1 MTIYNIQ
8 QVQDFLNTID
18 KTEIITSKKKIYYN
32 MPISFDIETS
42 SFYEDKNGVIYT
54 NDDYKKLKNK
64 VIAEKKAIMYIWQFA
79 IYDNVI
85 IGRTWNDFIYL
96 CKKLYD
102 YLDLEKRYLIV
113 YVHNLS
119 YEFQFICRWFEWLDI
134 FADSERKPIKAT
146 TNTHFIFK
154 CSYRLSG
161 YSLEVLANNL
171 KSHNIKKM
179 VGDLDYNLIRNS
191 KTPITKEELH
201 YCVNDVL
208 IVTAYID
215 EQIDEFDGNIE
226 NIPLTQ
232 TGKVRRYVRKQCFQ
246 NKEYRY
252 FIKKLTIEKPEY
264 MLLKNAFAGGFTH
277 CNAMYTNTI
286 CKNVTSYDFTS
297 SYPTVL
303 IAEKYPMSKGMQ
315 IECKSLE
322 QLETLIKNY
331 CVLVDLRFDN
341 IKSSFLYDNIISM
354 SKCRNL
360 KNPLVNN
367 GRIVQ
372 ADTLTITCTDIDF
385 LNIKDFYKWDNLKIG
400 LCYIYKKDY
409 LPKEFI
415 KTILHL
421 YKSKTELKG
430 VDGKEVEYLH
440 SKELL
445 NSLYGMCVTS
455 IVHDKYN
462 FDGKEWTSEV
472 GSLEEELKKYN
483 TDKNRFLFYQ
493 WGVWCTAY
501 ARNNLYTGIKECK
514 DDYIYSDT
522 DSIKIFNADKHKI
535 YFEKYNKWIVQKL
548 EKCLNYHKIPIDY
561 ISPKTIKGVSKTLG
575 IWDFDGFYTDFK
587 TLGAKRYIFRKDN
600 KLSITVC
607 GLSKKSGKEFI
618 ENQEKPFLFFNDG
631 MFVDCD
637 HTGKMTHT
645 YIDKEI
651 ENTVTDYLG
660 NTAYYHEKSFIHLE
674 KTDYLLSLT
683 KMYIDYYSGLQKLY
697 K

>member
-1 MTIYNIQ
+1 MIYELKDLTQ
-8 QVQDFLNTID
+8 FLSQINTKDVI
-18 KTEIITSKKKIYYN
+18 KSKDKIYYN
-32 MPISFDIETS
+32 LAMSFDIETS

-54 NDDYKKLKNK
+54 NDDYRKLKNTVK
-64 VIAEKKAIMYIWQFA
+64 AEKKAIMYIWQFA
-79 IYDNVI
+79 IEENVI
-85 IGRTWNDFIYL
+85 IGRTWNDFLYF

-102 YLDLEKRYLIV
+102 YLNLKERYIVV

-119 YEFQFICRWFEWLDI
+119 YEFQFICKWFNWVDI
-134 FADSERKPIKAT
+134 FADSERKPIKAMT
-146 TNTHFIFK
+146 DSHFIFK

-191 KTPITKEELH
+191 KTPISKEELK
-201 YCVNDVL
+201 YCENDVL
-208 IVTAYID
+208 IVTSYID
-215 EQIDEFDGNIE
+215 EQINEFGNIE
-226 NIPLTQ
+226 KIPLTQ

-246 NKEYRY
+246 NKEYQY
-252 FIKKLTIEKPEY
+252 FIKELTIEKPEY
-264 MLLKNAFAGGFTH
+264 MLLKNAFMGGFTH
-277 CNAMYTNTI
+277 CNAMYTNKI
-286 CKNVTSYDFTS
+286 CQNVTSYDFTS

-303 IAEKYPMSKGMQ
+303 ISEKYPMSKGKEVY
-315 IECKSLE
+315 ITT
-322 QLETLIKNY
+322 ETELLNLIKNY
-331 CVLVDLRFDN
+331 CVLVDLQFTN
-341 IKSSFLYDNIISM
+341 IKTSFMYEQIISY
-354 SKCRNL
+354 SKCRNV
-360 KNPLVNN
+360 KNPLINN

-372 ADTLTITCTDIDF
+372 ADTLTISCTDVDF
-385 LNIKDFYKWDNLKIG
+385 LNIRDFYKWDSMKIG

-455 IVHDKYN
+455 IVHDTVN
-462 FDGKEWTSEV
+462 FNGAEWTTEN
-472 GSLEEELKKYN
+472 GNLEEELKNYN
-483 TDKNRFLFYQ
+483 TDKNRFLFYH

-501 ARNNLYTGIKECK
+501 ARNNLYTGIRECK

-522 DSIKIFNADKHKI
+522 DSIKIFNADKHKN
-535 YFEKYNKWIVQKL
+535 YFEKYNEWIVQKL
-548 EKCLNYHKIPIDY
+548 EKCLKYHNIPLDY
-561 ISPKTIKGVSKTLG
+561 ISPKTIKGDIKTLG

-587 TLGAKRYIFRKDN
+587 TLGAKRYIYRKDD
-600 KLSITVC
+600 KISITVC

-618 ENQEKPFLFFNDG
+618 ENQQKPFLFFNDG
-631 MFVDCD
+631 MFVDCE

-645 YIDKEI
+645 YIDREI
-651 ENTVTDYLG
+651 ENVITDYLG
-660 NTAYYHEKSFIHLE
+660 NQAYYHEKSFIHLE
-674 KTDYLLSLT
+674 KTDYLLSLSD
-683 KMYIDYYSGLQKLY
+683 MYIKYFMGVQKLI

>member
-1 MTIYNIQ
+1 MIYELKDLTPFLSTI
-8 QVQDFLNTID
+8 NTKD
-18 KTEIITSKKKIYYN
+18 IIKSKDKIYYN
-32 MPISFDIETS
+32 LAMSFDIETS

-54 NDDYKKLKNK
+54 NDDYRKLKNTVK
-64 VIAEKKAIMYIWQFA
+64 ADKKAIMYIWQFA
-79 IYDNVI
+79 IEDNVI
-85 IGRTWNDFIYL
+85 IGRTWNDFLYF

-102 YLDLEKRYLIV
+102 FLNLKERYIVV

-119 YEFQFICRWFEWLDI
+119 YEFQFICKWFNWVDI
-134 FADSERKPIKAT
+134 FADSERKPIKAMT
-146 TNTHFIFK
+146 DSHFIFK

-191 KTPITKEELH
+191 KTPISKEELK
-201 YCVNDVL
+201 YCENDVL
-208 IVTAYID
+208 IVTSYID
-215 EQIDEFDGNIE
+215 EQINEFGNIE
-226 NIPLTQ
+226 KIPLTQ

-252 FIKKLTIEKPEY
+252 FIKELTIEKPEY
-264 MLLKNAFAGGFTH
+264 MLLKNAFMGGFTH
-277 CNAMYTNTI
+277 CNAMYTNKI
-286 CKNVTSYDFTS
+286 CQNVTSYDFTS

-303 IAEKYPMSKGMQ
+303 ISEKYPMSKGKEVY
-315 IECKSLE
+315 ITT
-322 QLETLIKNY
+322 ETELLNLIKNY
-331 CVLVDLRFDN
+331 CVLVDLQFTN
-341 IKSSFLYDNIISM
+341 IKTSFMYEQIISY
-354 SKCRNL
+354 SKCRNV
-360 KNPLVNN
+360 KNPLINN

-372 ADTLTITCTDIDF
+372 ADTLTISCTDIDF
-385 LNIKDFYKWDNLKIG
+385 LNIKDFYKWDNMKIG

-455 IVHDKYN
+455 IVHDTVN
-462 FDGKEWTSEV
+462 FNGAEWTTEN
-472 GSLEEELKKYN
+472 GNLDEELKNYN

-522 DSIKIFNADKHKI
+522 DSIKIFNADKHQK
-535 YFEKYNKWIVQKL
+535 YFEEYNKWIVQKL
-548 EKCLNYHKIPIDY
+548 EKCLNYHKIPLDY
-561 ISPKTIKGVSKTLG
+561 ISPKTIKGESKTLG

-587 TLGAKRYIFRKDN
+587 TLGAKRYIYRKDN

-618 ENQEKPFLFFNDG
+618 ENQQKPFLFFNDG
-631 MFVDCD
+631 MFVDCE

-645 YIDKEI
+645 YIDREI
-651 ENTVTDYLG
+651 ENIITDYLG
-660 NTAYYHEKSFIHLE
+660 NQAYYHEKSFIHLE
-674 KTDYLLSLT
+674 KTDYLLSLSD
-683 KMYIDYYSGLQKLY
+683 MYIKYFMGVQKLI

>member
-1 MTIYNIQ
+1 MIYELKDLTQFLSTI
-8 QVQDFLNTID
+8 NTKD
-18 KTEIITSKKKIYYN
+18 IIKSKDKIYYN
-32 MPISFDIETS
+32 LAMSFDIETS

-54 NDDYKKLKNK
+54 NDDYRKLKNTVK
-64 VIAEKKAIMYIWQFA
+64 AEKKAIMYIWQFA
-79 IYDNVI
+79 IEENVI
-85 IGRTWNDFIYL
+85 IGRTWNDFLYF

-102 YLDLEKRYLIV
+102 FLNLKERYIVV

-119 YEFQFICRWFEWLDI
+119 YEFQFICKWFNWIDI

-146 TNTHFIFK
+146 TDTHFIFK

-191 KTPITKEELH
+191 KTPISKEELK
-201 YCVNDVL
+201 YCENDVL
-208 IVTAYID
+208 IVTSYID
-215 EQIDEFDGNIE
+215 EQINEFGNIE
-226 NIPLTQ
+226 KIPLTQ

-246 NKEYRY
+246 NKEYQY
-252 FIKKLTIEKPEY
+252 FIKELTIEKPEY
-264 MLLKNAFAGGFTH
+264 MLLKNAFMGGFTH
-277 CNAMYTNTI
+277 CNAMYTNKI
-286 CKNVTSYDFTS
+286 CQNVTSYDFTS

-303 IAEKYPMSKGMQ
+303 ISEKYPMSKGKEVY
-315 IECKSLE
+315 ITT
-322 QLETLIKNY
+322 ETELLNLIKNY
-331 CVLVDLRFDN
+331 CVLVDLQFTN
-341 IKSSFLYDNIISM
+341 IKTSFMYEQIISS
-354 SKCRNL
+354 SKCRNV
-360 KNPLVNN
+360 KNPLINN

-372 ADTLTITCTDIDF
+372 ADTLIITCTDIDF
-385 LNIKDFYKWDNLKIG
+385 LNIRDFYKWDSMKIG

-455 IVHDKYN
+455 IVHDTVN
-462 FDGKEWTSEV
+462 FNGAEWTTEN
-472 GSLEEELKKYN
+472 GNLEEELKNYN
-483 TDKNRFLFYQ
+483 TDKNRFLFYH

-501 ARNNLYTGIKECK
+501 ARNNLYTGIKECR

-522 DSIKIFNADKHKI
+522 DSIKIFNADKHKN
-535 YFEKYNKWIVQKL
+535 YFEKYNEWIVQKL
-548 EKCLNYHKIPIDY
+548 EKCLKYHNIPLDY
-561 ISPKTIKGVSKTLG
+561 ISPKTIKGETKTLG

-587 TLGAKRYIFRKDN
+587 TLGAKRYIYRKDN
-600 KLSITVC
+600 KISITVC

-618 ENQEKPFLFFNDG
+618 ENQQKPFLFFNDG
-631 MFVDCD
+631 MFVDCE

-645 YIDKEI
+645 YIDREI
-651 ENTVTDYLG
+651 ENIITDYLG

-674 KTDYLLSLT
+674 KTDYLLSLSD
-683 KMYIDYYSGLQKLY
+683 MYIKYFMGVQKLI

>member
-1 MTIYNIQ
+1 MIYELKDLTQ
-8 QVQDFLNTID
+8 FLSQINTKDVI
-18 KTEIITSKKKIYYN
+18 KSKDKIYYN
-32 MPISFDIETS
+32 LAMSFDIETS

-54 NDDYKKLKNK
+54 NDDYRKLKNTVK
-64 VIAEKKAIMYIWQFA
+64 ADKKAIMYIWQFA
-79 IYDNVI
+79 IEENVI
-85 IGRTWNDFIYL
+85 IGRTWNDFLYF

-102 YLDLEKRYLIV
+102 FLNLKERYIIV

-119 YEFQFICRWFEWLDI
+119 YEFQFICKWFNWIDI

-146 TNTHFIFK
+146 TDTHFIFK

-191 KTPITKEELH
+191 KTPISKEELK
-201 YCVNDVL
+201 YCENDVL
-208 IVTAYID
+208 IVTSYID
-215 EQIDEFDGNIE
+215 EQINEFGNIE
-226 NIPLTQ
+226 KIPLTQ

-246 NKEYRY
+246 NKEYQY
-252 FIKKLTIEKPEY
+252 FIKELTIEKPEY
-264 MLLKNAFAGGFTH
+264 MLLKNAFMGGFTH
-277 CNAMYTNTI
+277 CNAMYTNKI

-303 IAEKYPMSKGMQ
+303 ISEKYPMSKGKEVY
-315 IECKSLE
+315 ITT
-322 QLETLIKNY
+322 ETELLNLIKNY
-331 CVLVDLRFDN
+331 CVLVDLQFSN
-341 IKSSFLYDNIISM
+341 IQSSFMYEQIISY
-354 SKCRNL
+354 SKCRNV
-360 KNPLVNN
+360 KNPLINN

-372 ADTLTITCTDIDF
+372 ADTLTISCTDIDF
-385 LNIKDFYKWDNLKIG
+385 LNIKDLYKWDNMKIG
-400 LCYIYKKDY
+400 LCYIYTKDY

-455 IVHDKYN
+455 IVHDTVN
-462 FDGKEWTSEV
+462 FNGSEWTTEN
-472 GSLEEELKKYN
+472 GNLDEELKNYN
-483 TDKNRFLFYQ
+483 TDKNRFLFYH

-522 DSIKIFNADKHKI
+522 DSIKIFNADKHKN

-548 EKCLNYHKIPIDY
+548 EKCLKYHNIPLDY
-561 ISPKTIKGVSKTLG
+561 ISPKTIKGDIKTLG

-587 TLGAKRYIFRKDN
+587 TLGAKRYIYRKDD
-600 KLSITVC
+600 KISITVC

-618 ENQEKPFLFFNDG
+618 ENQQKPFLFFNDG
-631 MFVDCD
+631 MFVDCE

-645 YIDKEI
+645 YIDREI
-651 ENTVTDYLG
+651 ENIITDYLG
-660 NTAYYHEKSFIHLE
+660 NQAYYHEKSFIHLE
-674 KTDYLLSLT
+674 KTDYLLSLSD
-683 KMYIDYYSGLQKLY
+683 MYIKYFMGVQKLI

>member
-1 MTIYNIQ
+1 MIFELKDLTQFLSTI
-8 QVQDFLNTID
+8 NTKDVI
-18 KTEIITSKKKIYYN
+18 KSKDKIYYN
-32 MPISFDIETS
+32 LAMSFDIETS

-54 NDDYKKLKNK
+54 NDDYRKLKHNVK
-64 VIAEKKAIMYIWQFA
+64 ADKKAIMYIWQFA
-79 IYDNVI
+79 IEDNVI
-85 IGRTWNDFIYL
+85 IGRTWNDFLYF

-102 YLDLEKRYLIV
+102 YLNLKERYIVV

-119 YEFQFICRWFEWLDI
+119 YEFQFICKWFNWVDI
-134 FADSERKPIKAT
+134 FADSERKPIKAMT
-146 TNTHFIFK
+146 DTHFIFK
-154 CSYRLSG
+154 CSFRLSG

-191 KTPITKEELH
+191 KTPITKEELK
-201 YCVNDVL
+201 YCENDVL
-208 IVTAYID
+208 IVTSYID
-215 EQIDEFDGNIE
+215 EQINEFGNIE
-226 NIPLTQ
+226 KIPLTQ

-246 NKEYRY
+246 NKEYQY
-252 FIKKLTIEKPEY
+252 FIKELTIEKPEY
-264 MLLKNAFAGGFTH
+264 MLLKNAFMGGFTH
-277 CNAMYTNTI
+277 CNAMYTNKI

-303 IAEKYPMSKGMQ
+303 ISEKYPMSKGKEVY
-315 IECKSLE
+315 INNESEL
-322 QLETLIKNY
+322 LNLIKNY
-331 CVLVDLRFDN
+331 CVLVDLQFTN
-341 IKSSFLYDNIISM
+341 IKTSFMYEQIISY
-354 SKCRNL
+354 SKCRNV
-360 KNPLVNN
+360 KNPLINN

-385 LNIKDFYKWDNLKIG
+385 LNIKDFYKWDNIKIG

-455 IVHDKYN
+455 IVHDTVSFN
-462 FDGKEWTSEV
+462 GNEWTTEN
-472 GSLEEELKKYN
+472 GNLDEELKNYN

-501 ARNNLYTGIKECK
+501 ARNNLYTGIKECR

-535 YFEKYNKWIVQKL
+535 YFEEYNKWIVQKL
-548 EKCLNYHKIPIDY
+548 EKCLKYHNIPIDY
-561 ISPKTIKGVSKTLG
+561 ISPKTIKGESKTLG

-587 TLGAKRYIFRKDN
+587 TLGAKRYIFRKDD
-600 KLSITVC
+600 KLNITVC

-618 ENQEKPFLFFNDG
+618 ENQQKPFLFFNDG
-631 MFVDCD
+631 MYVDCE

-645 YIDKEI
+645 YIDREI
-651 ENTVTDYLG
+651 ENVITDYLG
-660 NTAYYHEKSFIHLE
+660 NQAYYHEKSFIHLE
-674 KTDYLLSLT
+674 KTDYLLSLSD
-683 KMYIDYYSGLQKLY
+683 MYIKYFMGVQKLL

>member
-1 MTIYNIQ
+1 MIYELKDLTQ
-8 QVQDFLNTID
+8 FLSQINTKDVI
-18 KTEIITSKKKIYYN
+18 KSKDKIYYN
-32 MPISFDIETS
+32 LAMSFDIETS

-54 NDDYKKLKNK
+54 NDDYRKLKNTVK
-64 VIAEKKAIMYIWQFA
+64 ADKKAIMYIWQFA
-79 IYDNVI
+79 IEENVI
-85 IGRTWNDFIYL
+85 IGRTWNDFLYF

-102 YLDLEKRYLIV
+102 YLNLKERYIVV

-119 YEFQFICRWFEWLDI
+119 YEFQFICRWFNWIDI

-191 KTPITKEELH
+191 KTPISKEELK
-201 YCVNDVL
+201 YCENDVL
-208 IVTAYID
+208 IVTSYID
-215 EQIDEFDGNIE
+215 EQINEFGNIE
-226 NIPLTQ
+226 KIPLTQ

-246 NKEYRY
+246 NKNYQY
-252 FIKKLTIEKPEY
+252 FIKELTIEKPEY
-264 MLLKNAFAGGFTH
+264 LMLKNAFMGGFTH
-277 CNAMYTNTI
+277 CNAMYTNKI
-286 CKNVTSYDFTS
+286 CHNVTSYDFTS

-303 IAEKYPMSKGMQ
+303 ISEKYPMSKGKEVY
-315 IECKSLE
+315 ITT
-322 QLETLIKNY
+322 ETELLNLIKNY
-331 CVLVDLRFDN
+331 CVLVDLQFTN
-341 IKSSFLYDNIISM
+341 IKTSFMYEQIISY
-354 SKCRNL
+354 SKCRNV
-360 KNPLVNN
+360 KNPLINN

-372 ADTLTITCTDIDF
+372 AETLTISCTDIDF
-385 LNIKDFYKWDNLKIG
+385 LNIRDFYTWDSMKIG
-400 LCYIYKKDY
+400 LCYIYEKNY

-455 IVHDKYN
+455 IVHDTVSFN
-462 FDGKEWTSEV
+462 GAEWTTEN
-472 GSLEEELKKYN
+472 GNLDEELKNYN
-483 TDKNRFLFYQ
+483 TDKNRFLFYH

-522 DSIKIFNADKHKI
+522 DSIKIFNADKHKN
-535 YFEKYNKWIVQKL
+535 YFEKYNEWIVQKL
-548 EKCLNYHKIPIDY
+548 EKCLKYHNIPLDY
-561 ISPKTIKGVSKTLG
+561 ISPKTIKGETKTLG

-587 TLGAKRYIFRKDN
+587 TLGAKRYIYRKDN

-631 MFVDCD
+631 MFVDCE

-645 YIDKEI
+645 YIDREI
-651 ENTVTDYLG
+651 ENIITDYLG
-660 NTAYYHEKSFIHLE
+660 NQAYYHEKSFIHLE
-674 KTDYLLSLT
+674 KTDYLLSLSD
-683 KMYIDYYSGLQKLY
+683 MYIKYFMGVQKLI

>member
-1 MTIYNIQ
+1 MIYELKDLTRFLSTIN
-8 QVQDFLNTID
+8 
-18 KTEIITSKKKIYYN
+18 SKDVIKSKDKIYYN
-32 MPISFDIETS
+32 LAMSFDIETS
-42 SFYEDKNGVIYT
+42 SFYEDKNGVIYN
-54 NDDYKKLKNK
+54 NDDYRKLKNTVK
-64 VIAEKKAIMYIWQFA
+64 ADKKAIMYIWQFA
-79 IYDNVI
+79 IEENVI
-85 IGRTWNDFIYL
+85 IGRTWNDFLYF

-102 YLDLEKRYLIV
+102 YLNLKERYIVV

-119 YEFQFICRWFEWLDI
+119 YEFQFICKWFNWVDI

-146 TNTHFIFK
+146 TDSHFIFK

-191 KTPITKEELH
+191 KTPISKEELK
-201 YCVNDVL
+201 YCENDVL
-208 IVTAYID
+208 IVTSYID
-215 EQIDEFDGNIE
+215 EQINEFGNIE
-226 NIPLTQ
+226 KIPLTQ

-246 NKEYRY
+246 NKEYQY
-252 FIKKLTIEKPEY
+252 FIKELTIEKPEY
-264 MLLKNAFAGGFTH
+264 MLLKNAFMGGFTH
-277 CNAMYTNTI
+277 CNAMYTNKI

-303 IAEKYPMSKGMQ
+303 ISEKYPMSKGKEVY
-315 IECKSLE
+315 ITT
-322 QLETLIKNY
+322 ETELLNLIKNY
-331 CVLVDLRFDN
+331 CVLVDLQFSN
-341 IKSSFLYDNIISM
+341 IQSNFMYEQIISY
-354 SKCRNL
+354 SKCRNV
-360 KNPLVNN
+360 KNPLINN

-372 ADTLTITCTDIDF
+372 AETLTITCTDIDF

-455 IVHDKYN
+455 IVHDSVSFN
-462 FDGKEWTSEV
+462 GFEWTTEN
-472 GSLEEELKKYN
+472 GNLDEELKNYN
-483 TDKNRFLFYQ
+483 TDKNRFLFYH
-493 WGVWCTAY
+493 WGVWCMAY
-501 ARNNLYTGIKECK
+501 ARNNLYTGIKECR

-522 DSIKIFNADKHKI
+522 DSIKIFNADKHQK
-535 YFEKYNKWIVQKL
+535 YFEEYNKWIVQKL
-548 EKCLNYHKIPIDY
+548 EKCLNYHKIPLDY
-561 ISPKTIKGVSKTLG
+561 ISPKTIKGESKTLG
-575 IWDFDGFYTDFK
+575 VWDFDGFYTDFK

-600 KLSITVC
+600 KLFITVC

-618 ENQEKPFLFFNDG
+618 ENQQKPFLFFNDG
-631 MFVDCD
+631 MFVDCE

-645 YIDKEI
+645 YIDREI
-651 ENTVTDYLG
+651 ENVITDYLG

-674 KTDYLLSLT
+674 KTDYLLSLSD
-683 KMYIDYYSGLQKLY
+683 MYIKYFMGVQKLL

>member
-1 MTIYNIQ
+1 MIYELKDLTQFLSTI
-8 QVQDFLNTID
+8 NTKD
-18 KTEIITSKKKIYYN
+18 IIKSKDKIYYN
-32 MPISFDIETS
+32 LAMSFDIETS

-54 NDDYKKLKNK
+54 NDDYRKLKNQ
-64 VIAEKKAIMYIWQFA
+64 VRADKKAIMYIWQFA
-79 IYDNVI
+79 IEENVI
-85 IGRTWNDFIYL
+85 IGRTWNDFLYF

-102 YLDLEKRYLIV
+102 FLNLKERYIVV

-119 YEFQFICRWFEWLDI
+119 YEFQFICKWFNWIDI
-134 FADSERKPIKAT
+134 FADSERKPIKAMT
-146 TNTHFIFK
+146 DSHFIFK

-191 KTPITKEELH
+191 KTPITKEELK
-201 YCVNDVL
+201 YCENDVL

-215 EQIDEFDGNIE
+215 EQINEFGNIE
-226 NIPLTQ
+226 KIPLTQ

-246 NKEYRY
+246 NKEYQY
-252 FIKKLTIEKPEY
+252 FIKELTIEKPEY
-264 MLLKNAFAGGFTH
+264 MLLKNAFMGGFTH
-277 CNAMYTNTI
+277 CNAMYTNKI

-303 IAEKYPMSKGMQ
+303 ISEKYPMSKGKEVY
-315 IECKSLE
+315 ITT
-322 QLETLIKNY
+322 ETELLNLIKNY
-331 CVLVDLRFDN
+331 CVLVDLQFTN
-341 IKSSFLYDNIISM
+341 IKTSFMYEQIISY
-354 SKCRNL
+354 SKCRNI
-360 KNPLVNN
+360 KNPLINN

-372 ADTLTITCTDIDF
+372 ADTLTITCTDVDF
-385 LNIKDFYKWDNLKIG
+385 LNIRDFYKWDSMKIG

-415 KTILHL
+415 KTILYL

-455 IVHDKYN
+455 IVHDTVN
-462 FDGKEWTSEV
+462 FNGAEWTTEN
-472 GSLEEELKKYN
+472 GNLDEELKNYN
-483 TDKNRFLFYQ
+483 TDKNRFLFYN

-522 DSIKIFNADKHKI
+522 DSIKIFNADKHQK
-535 YFEKYNKWIVQKL
+535 YFEEYNKWIVQKL
-548 EKCLNYHKIPIDY
+548 EKCLNYHKIPLDY
-561 ISPKTIKGVSKTLG
+561 ISPKTIKGEIKTLG

-645 YIDKEI
+645 YIDREI
-651 ENTVTDYLG
+651 ENIITDYLG
-660 NTAYYHEKSFIHLE
+660 NQAYYHEKSFIHLE
-674 KTDYLLSLT
+674 KTDYLLSLSD
-683 KMYIDYYSGLQKLY
+683 MYIKYFMGVQKLV

>member
-1 MTIYNIQ
+1 MIYELKDLTQ
-8 QVQDFLNTID
+8 FLSQINTKDVI
-18 KTEIITSKKKIYYN
+18 KSKDKIYYN
-32 MPISFDIETS
+32 LAMSFDIETS

-54 NDDYKKLKNK
+54 NDDYRKLKNTVK
-64 VIAEKKAIMYIWQFA
+64 AEKKAIMYIWQFA
-79 IYDNVI
+79 IEENVI
-85 IGRTWNDFIYL
+85 IGRTWNDFLYF

-102 YLDLEKRYLIV
+102 FLNLKERYIVV

-119 YEFQFICRWFEWLDI
+119 YEFQFICKWFNWIDI

-146 TNTHFIFK
+146 TDTHFIFK

-191 KTPITKEELH
+191 KTPISKEELK
-201 YCVNDVL
+201 YCENDVL
-208 IVTAYID
+208 IVTSYID
-215 EQIDEFDGNIE
+215 EQINEFGNIE
-226 NIPLTQ
+226 KIPLTQ

-246 NKEYRY
+246 NKEYQY
-252 FIKKLTIEKPEY
+252 FIKELTIEKPEY
-264 MLLKNAFAGGFTH
+264 MLLKNAFMGGFTH
-277 CNAMYTNTI
+277 CNAMYTNKI
-286 CKNVTSYDFTS
+286 CHNVTSYDFTS

-303 IAEKYPMSKGMQ
+303 ISEKYPMSKGKEVF
-315 IECKSLE
+315 IKNENEL
-322 QLETLIKNY
+322 LNLIKNY
-331 CVLVDLRFDN
+331 CVLVDLHFTN
-341 IKSSFLYDNIISM
+341 IKSSFMYEQIISY
-354 SKCRNL
+354 SKCRNV
-360 KNPLVNN
+360 KNPLINN

-372 ADTLTITCTDIDF
+372 ADTLTISCTDVDF
-385 LNIKDFYKWDNLKIG
+385 LNIRDFYKWDSMKIG

-455 IVHDKYN
+455 IVHDTVN
-462 FDGKEWTSEV
+462 FNGAEWTTEN
-472 GSLEEELKKYN
+472 GNLDEELKNYN
-483 TDKNRFLFYQ
+483 KDKNRFLFYH

-522 DSIKIFNADKHKI
+522 DSIKIFNADKHKN
-535 YFEKYNKWIVQKL
+535 YFEKYNEWIVQKL
-548 EKCLNYHKIPIDY
+548 EKCLKYHNIPLDY
-561 ISPKTIKGVSKTLG
+561 ISPKTIKGDIKTLG

-587 TLGAKRYIFRKDN
+587 TLGAKRYIYRKDD
-600 KLSITVC
+600 KISITVC

-618 ENQEKPFLFFNDG
+618 ENQQKPFLFFNDG
-631 MFVDCD
+631 MFVDCE

-645 YIDKEI
+645 YIDREI
-651 ENTVTDYLG
+651 ENVITDYLG
-660 NTAYYHEKSFIHLE
+660 NQAYYHEKSFIHLE
-674 KTDYLLSLT
+674 KTDYLLSLSD
-683 KMYIDYYSGLQKLY
+683 MYIKYFMGVQKLI

>member
-1 MTIYNIQ
+1 MIYELKNLP
-8 QVQDFLNTID
+8 DFLDTINKKD
-18 KTEIITSKKKIYYN
+18 IITSKGKIYYN
-32 MPISFDIETS
+32 LAMSFDIETS

-54 NDDYKKLKNK
+54 NDDYRKLKNQ
-64 VIAEKKAIMYIWQFA
+64 VRAEKKAIMYIWQFA
-79 IYDNVI
+79 IEENVI
-85 IGRTWNDFIYL
+85 IGRTWNDFL
-96 CKKLYD
+96 FFCKKLYD
-102 YLDLEKRYLIV
+102 FLDLKERYIIV

-119 YEFQFICRWFEWLDI
+119 YEFQFICRWFNWIDI

-146 TNTHFIFK
+146 TDSHFIFK

-191 KTPITKEELH
+191 KTPISKEELK
-201 YCVNDVL
+201 YCENDVL
-208 IVTAYID
+208 IVTSYID
-215 EQIDEFDGNIE
+215 EQIAEFGNIE
-226 NIPLTQ
+226 KIPLTQ

-246 NKEYRY
+246 NKEYQY
-252 FIKKLTIEKPEY
+252 FIKELTIEKPEY
-264 MLLKNAFAGGFTH
+264 LILKNAFMGGFTH
-277 CNAMYTNTI
+277 CNAMYTNKI
-286 CKNVTSYDFTS
+286 CKNVTSFDFTS

-303 IAEKYPMSKGMQ
+303 ISEKYPMSKGKEVY
-315 IECKSLE
+315 INT
-322 QLETLIKNY
+322 ETELLNLIKNY
-331 CVLVDLRFDN
+331 CVLVDLQFTN
-341 IKSSFLYDNIISM
+341 IKTSFMYEQIISY
-354 SKCRNL
+354 SKCRNV
-360 KNPLVNN
+360 KNPLINN

-372 ADTLTITCTDIDF
+372 ADTLTISCTDVDF
-385 LNIKDFYKWDNLKIG
+385 LNIRDFYVWDNMKIG
-400 LCYIYKKDY
+400 LCYIYEKDY

-455 IVHDKYN
+455 IVHDDVSFN
-462 FDGKEWTSEV
+462 GAEWTTEN
-472 GSLEEELKKYN
+472 GNLDEELKNYN

-501 ARNNLYTGIKECK
+501 ARNNLYTAIKECK
-514 DDYIYSDT
+514 EDYIYSDT
-522 DSIKIFNADKHKI
+522 DSVKIFNADKHKM
-535 YFEKYNKWIVQKL
+535 YFEKYNQWIVKKL
-548 EKCLNYHKIPIDY
+548 EKCLNYHKIPLEF
-561 ISPKTIKGVSKTLG
+561 ISPKTIKGETKTLG
-575 IWDFDGFYTDFK
+575 VWDFDGFYTDFK

-607 GLSKKSGKEFI
+607 GLSKKSGKDFI

-631 MFVDCD
+631 MFVDCE
-637 HTGKMTHT
+637 HTGKMIHT
-645 YIDKEI
+645 YIDREI
-651 ENTVTDYLG
+651 ENTITDYLG

-674 KTDYLLSLT
+674 KTDYLLSLSD
-683 KMYIDYYSGLQKLY
+683 MYIKYFMGVQKLL

>member
-1 MTIYNIQ
+1 MIYELKDLTQFLSTINAK
-8 QVQDFLNTID
+8 D
-18 KTEIITSKKKIYYN
+18 IIKSKDKIYYN
-32 MPISFDIETS
+32 LAMSFDIETS

-54 NDDYKKLKNK
+54 NDDYRKLKNTVK
-64 VIAEKKAIMYIWQFA
+64 AEKKAIMYIWQFA
-79 IYDNVI
+79 IEENVI
-85 IGRTWNDFIYL
+85 IGRTWNDFLYF

-102 YLDLEKRYLIV
+102 FLNLKERYIVV

-119 YEFQFICRWFEWLDI
+119 YEFQFICKWFNWIDI

-146 TNTHFIFK
+146 TDTHFIFK

-191 KTPITKEELH
+191 KTPISKEELK
-201 YCVNDVL
+201 YCENDVL
-208 IVTAYID
+208 IVTSYID
-215 EQIDEFDGNIE
+215 EQINEFGNIE
-226 NIPLTQ
+226 KIPLTQ

-246 NKEYRY
+246 NKEYQY
-252 FIKKLTIEKPEY
+252 FIKELTIEKPEY
-264 MLLKNAFAGGFTH
+264 MLLKNAFMGGFTH
-277 CNAMYTNTI
+277 CNAMYTNKI
-286 CKNVTSYDFTS
+286 CQNVTSYDFTS

-303 IAEKYPMSKGMQ
+303 ISEKYPMSKGKEVY
-315 IECKSLE
+315 ITT
-322 QLETLIKNY
+322 ETELLNLIKNY
-331 CVLVDLRFDN
+331 CVLVDLQFTN
-341 IKSSFLYDNIISM
+341 IKTSFMYEQIISY
-354 SKCRNL
+354 SKCRNV
-360 KNPLVNN
+360 KNPLINN

-372 ADTLTITCTDIDF
+372 ADTLTISCTDVDF
-385 LNIKDFYKWDNLKIG
+385 LNIRDFYKWDSMKIG

-455 IVHDKYN
+455 IVHDTVN
-462 FDGKEWTSEV
+462 FNGAEWTTEN
-472 GSLEEELKKYN
+472 GNLEEELKNYN
-483 TDKNRFLFYQ
+483 TDKNRFLFYH

-501 ARNNLYTGIKECK
+501 ARNNLYTGIRECK

-522 DSIKIFNADKHKI
+522 DSIKIFNADKHKN

-548 EKCLNYHKIPIDY
+548 EKCLKYHNIPLDY
-561 ISPKTIKGVSKTLG
+561 ISPKTIKGDIKTLG

-587 TLGAKRYIFRKDN
+587 TLGAKRYIYRKDD
-600 KLSITVC
+600 KISITVC

-618 ENQEKPFLFFNDG
+618 ENQQKPFLFFNDG
-631 MFVDCD
+631 MFVDCE

-645 YIDKEI
+645 YIDREI
-651 ENTVTDYLG
+651 ENVITDYLG
-660 NTAYYHEKSFIHLE
+660 NQAYYHEKSFIHLE
-674 KTDYLLSLT
+674 KTDYLLSLSD
-683 KMYIDYYSGLQKLY
+683 MYIKYFMGVQKLI

>member
-1 MTIYNIQ
+1 MIYELKDLTQFLSTI
-8 QVQDFLNTID
+8 NTKD
-18 KTEIITSKKKIYYN
+18 IIKSKDKIYYN
-32 MPISFDIETS
+32 LAMSFDIETS

-54 NDDYKKLKNK
+54 NDDYRKLKNTVK
-64 VIAEKKAIMYIWQFA
+64 ADKKAIMYIWQFA
-79 IYDNVI
+79 IEENVI
-85 IGRTWNDFIYL
+85 IGRTWNDFLYF

-102 YLDLEKRYLIV
+102 FLNLKERYIVV

-119 YEFQFICRWFEWLDI
+119 YEFQFICKWFNWIDI

-146 TNTHFIFK
+146 TDTHFIFK

-191 KTPITKEELH
+191 KTPISKEELK
-201 YCVNDVL
+201 YCENDVL
-208 IVTAYID
+208 IVTSYID
-215 EQIDEFDGNIE
+215 EQINEFGNIE
-226 NIPLTQ
+226 KIPLTQ

-246 NKEYRY
+246 NKEYQY
-252 FIKKLTIEKPEY
+252 FIKELTIEKPEY
-264 MLLKNAFAGGFTH
+264 MLLKNAIMGGFTH
-277 CNAMYTNTI
+277 CNAMYTNKI
-286 CKNVTSYDFTS
+286 CQNVTSYDFTS

-303 IAEKYPMSKGMQ
+303 ISEKYPMSKGKEVYITTE
-315 IECKSLE
+315 IEL
-322 QLETLIKNY
+322 LNLIKNY
-331 CVLVDLRFDN
+331 CVLVDLQFTN
-341 IKSSFLYDNIISM
+341 IKTSFMYEQIISY
-354 SKCRNL
+354 SKCRNV
-360 KNPLVNN
+360 KNPLINN

-372 ADTLTITCTDIDF
+372 ADTLTISCTDVDF
-385 LNIKDFYKWDNLKIG
+385 LNIKDFYKWDSMKIG

-455 IVHDKYN
+455 IVHDTVN
-462 FDGKEWTSEV
+462 FNGAEWTTEN
-472 GSLEEELKKYN
+472 GNLDEELKNYN
-483 TDKNRFLFYQ
+483 KDKNRFLFYH

-522 DSIKIFNADKHKI
+522 DSIKIFNADKHKM
-535 YFEKYNKWIVQKL
+535 YFQKYNEWIVQKL
-548 EKCLNYHKIPIDY
+548 EKCLKYHNIPLDY
-561 ISPKTIKGVSKTLG
+561 ISPKTIKGETKTLG

-587 TLGAKRYIFRKDN
+587 TLGAKRYIYRKDD
-600 KLSITVC
+600 KISITVC

-618 ENQEKPFLFFNDG
+618 ENQQKPFLFFNDG
-631 MFVDCD
+631 MFVDCE

-645 YIDKEI
+645 YIDREI
-651 ENTVTDYLG
+651 ENIITDYLG
-660 NTAYYHEKSFIHLE
+660 NQAYYHEKSFIHLE
-674 KTDYLLSLT
+674 KTDYLLSLSD
-683 KMYIDYYSGLQKLY
+683 MYIKYFMGVQKLI

>member
-1 MTIYNIQ
+1 MIYELKDLTQFLSTI
-8 QVQDFLNTID
+8 NTKDVI
-18 KTEIITSKKKIYYN
+18 KSKDKIYYN
-32 MPISFDIETS
+32 LAMSFDIETS

-54 NDDYKKLKNK
+54 NDDYRKLKHTVK
-64 VIAEKKAIMYIWQFA
+64 ADKKAIMYIWQFA
-79 IYDNVI
+79 IEDNVI
-85 IGRTWNDFIYL
+85 IGRTWNDFLYF

-102 YLDLEKRYLIV
+102 FLNLKERYIIV

-119 YEFQFICRWFEWLDI
+119 YEFQFICKWFNWVDI
-134 FADSERKPIKAT
+134 FADSERKPIKAMT
-146 TNTHFIFK
+146 DTHFIFK

-191 KTPITKEELH
+191 KTPISKEELK
-201 YCVNDVL
+201 YCENDVL
-208 IVTAYID
+208 IVTSYID
-215 EQIDEFDGNIE
+215 EQINEFGNIE
-226 NIPLTQ
+226 KIPLTQ

-246 NKEYRY
+246 NKEYQY
-252 FIKKLTIEKPEY
+252 FIKELTIEKPEY
-264 MLLKNAFAGGFTH
+264 MLLKNAFMGGFTH
-277 CNAMYTNTI
+277 CNAMYTNKI

-303 IAEKYPMSKGMQ
+303 ISEKYPMSKGKEVY
-315 IECKSLE
+315 ITT
-322 QLETLIKNY
+322 ETELLNLIKNY
-331 CVLVDLRFDN
+331 CVLVDLQFTN
-341 IKSSFLYDNIISM
+341 IKTSFMYEQIISY
-354 SKCRNL
+354 SKCRNV
-360 KNPLVNN
+360 KNPLINN

-385 LNIKDFYKWDNLKIG
+385 LNIKDFYKWDKIKIG

-409 LPKEFI
+409 LPREFI

-455 IVHDKYN
+455 IVHDTVSFN
-462 FDGKEWTSEV
+462 GNEWTTEN
-472 GSLEEELKKYN
+472 GNLDEELKNYN
-483 TDKNRFLFYQ
+483 TDKNRFLFYH

-501 ARNNLYTGIKECK
+501 ARNNLYTGIKECR

-535 YFEKYNKWIVQKL
+535 YFEEYNKWIVQKL
-548 EKCLNYHKIPIDY
+548 EKCLKHHNIPIDY
-561 ISPKTIKGVSKTLG
+561 ISPKTIKGESKTLG

-618 ENQEKPFLFFNDG
+618 ENQQKPFLFFNDG
-631 MFVDCD
+631 MYVDCE

-645 YIDKEI
+645 YIDREI
-651 ENTVTDYLG
+651 ENVITDYLG
-660 NTAYYHEKSFIHLE
+660 NQAYYHEKSFIHLE
-674 KTDYLLSLT
+674 KTDYLLSLSD
-683 KMYIDYYSGLQKLY
+683 MYIKYFMGVQKLV

>member
-1 MTIYNIQ
+1 MIYELKDLTQFLSTI
-8 QVQDFLNTID
+8 NTKD
-18 KTEIITSKKKIYYN
+18 IIKSKDKIYYN
-32 MPISFDIETS
+32 LAMSFDIETS

-54 NDDYKKLKNK
+54 NDDYRKLKNTVK
-64 VIAEKKAIMYIWQFA
+64 ADKKAIMYIWQFA
-79 IYDNVI
+79 IEENVI
-85 IGRTWNDFIYL
+85 IGRTWNDFLYF

-102 YLDLEKRYLIV
+102 FLNLKERYIVV

-119 YEFQFICRWFEWLDI
+119 YEFQFICKWFNWIDI

-146 TNTHFIFK
+146 TDTHFIFK

-161 YSLEVLANNL
+161 YSLEILANNL

-191 KTPITKEELH
+191 KTPISKEELK
-201 YCVNDVL
+201 YCENDVL
-208 IVTAYID
+208 IVTSYID
-215 EQIDEFDGNIE
+215 EQINEFGNIE
-226 NIPLTQ
+226 KIPLTQ

-246 NKEYRY
+246 NKEYQY
-252 FIKKLTIEKPEY
+252 FIKELTIEKPEY
-264 MLLKNAFAGGFTH
+264 MLLKNAFMGGFTH
-277 CNAMYTNTI
+277 CNAMYTNKI
-286 CKNVTSYDFTS
+286 CQNVTSYDFTS

-303 IAEKYPMSKGMQ
+303 ISEKYPMSKGKEVY
-315 IECKSLE
+315 ITT
-322 QLETLIKNY
+322 ETELLNLIKNY
-331 CVLVDLRFDN
+331 CVLVDLQFTN
-341 IKSSFLYDNIISM
+341 IKTSFMYEQIISY
-354 SKCRNL
+354 SKCRNVQ
-360 KNPLVNN
+360 NPLINN

-372 ADTLTITCTDIDF
+372 ADTLTITCTDVDF
-385 LNIKDFYKWDNLKIG
+385 LNIRDFYKWDSMKIG

-455 IVHDKYN
+455 IVHDTVN
-462 FDGKEWTSEV
+462 FNGAEWTTEN
-472 GSLEEELKKYN
+472 GNLEEELKNYN
-483 TDKNRFLFYQ
+483 TDKNRFLFYH

-514 DDYIYSDT
+514 DDYIDSDT
-522 DSIKIFNADKHKI
+522 DSIKIFNADKHKN

-548 EKCLNYHKIPIDY
+548 EKCLKYHNIPLDY
-561 ISPKTIKGVSKTLG
+561 ISPKTIKGETKTLG

-587 TLGAKRYIFRKDN
+587 TLGAKRYIYRKDD
-600 KLSITVC
+600 KISITVC

-631 MFVDCD
+631 MFVDCE

-645 YIDKEI
+645 YIDREI
-651 ENTVTDYLG
+651 ENIITDYLG
-660 NTAYYHEKSFIHLE
+660 NQAYYHEKSFIHLE
-674 KTDYLLSLT
+674 KTDYLLSLSD
-683 KMYIDYYSGLQKLY
+683 MYIKYFMGVQKLV

>member
-1 MTIYNIQ
+1 MIYELKDLTQFLSTI
-8 QVQDFLNTID
+8 NTKD
-18 KTEIITSKKKIYYN
+18 IIKSKDKIYYN
-32 MPISFDIETS
+32 LAMSFDIETS

-54 NDDYKKLKNK
+54 NDDYRKLKNTVK
-64 VIAEKKAIMYIWQFA
+64 AEKKAIMYIWQFA
-79 IYDNVI
+79 IEENVI
-85 IGRTWNDFIYL
+85 IGRTWNDFLYF

-102 YLDLEKRYLIV
+102 FLNLKERYIVV

-119 YEFQFICRWFEWLDI
+119 YEFQFICKWFNWIDI

-146 TNTHFIFK
+146 TDTHFIFK

-191 KTPITKEELH
+191 KTPISKEELK
-201 YCVNDVL
+201 YCENDVL
-208 IVTAYID
+208 IVTSYID
-215 EQIDEFDGNIE
+215 EQINEFGNIE
-226 NIPLTQ
+226 KIPLTQ

-246 NKEYRY
+246 NKEYQY
-252 FIKKLTIEKPEY
+252 FIKELTIEKPEY
-264 MLLKNAFAGGFTH
+264 MLLKNAFMGGFTH
-277 CNAMYTNTI
+277 CNAMYTNKI
-286 CKNVTSYDFTS
+286 CQNVTSYDFTS

-303 IAEKYPMSKGMQ
+303 ISEKYPMSKGKEVY
-315 IECKSLE
+315 ITT
-322 QLETLIKNY
+322 ETELLNLIKNY
-331 CVLVDLRFDN
+331 CVLVDLQFTN
-341 IKSSFLYDNIISM
+341 IKTSFMYEQIISY
-354 SKCRNL
+354 SKCRNV
-360 KNPLVNN
+360 KNPLINN

-372 ADTLTITCTDIDF
+372 ADTLTITCTDVDF
-385 LNIKDFYKWDNLKIG
+385 LNIRDFYKWDNMKIG
-400 LCYIYKKDY
+400 LCYIYEKSY

-455 IVHDKYN
+455 IVHDTVN
-462 FDGKEWTSEV
+462 FNGSEWTTEN
-472 GSLEEELKKYN
+472 GNLDEELKNYN
-483 TDKNRFLFYQ
+483 TDKNRFLFYH

-522 DSIKIFNADKHKI
+522 DSIKIFNADKHKN
-535 YFEKYNKWIVQKL
+535 YFEKYNEWIVQKL
-548 EKCLNYHKIPIDY
+548 EKCLKYHNIPLDY
-561 ISPKTIKGVSKTLG
+561 ISPKTIKGDIKTLG

-587 TLGAKRYIFRKDN
+587 TLGAKRYIYRKDD
-600 KLSITVC
+600 KISITVC

-618 ENQEKPFLFFNDG
+618 ENQQKPFLFFNDG
-631 MFVDCD
+631 MFVDCE

-645 YIDKEI
+645 YIDREI
-651 ENTVTDYLG
+651 ENVITDYLG
-660 NTAYYHEKSFIHLE
+660 NQAYYHEKSFIHLE
-674 KTDYLLSLT
+674 KTDYLLSLSD
-683 KMYIDYYSGLQKLY
+683 MYIKYFMGVQKLI

>member
-1 MTIYNIQ
+1 MIYELKDLTQFLSTI
-8 QVQDFLNTID
+8 NTKD
-18 KTEIITSKKKIYYN
+18 IIKSKDKIYYN
-32 MPISFDIETS
+32 LAMSFDIETS

-54 NDDYKKLKNK
+54 NDDYRKLKNTVK
-64 VIAEKKAIMYIWQFA
+64 ADKKAIMYIWQFA
-79 IYDNVI
+79 IEENVI
-85 IGRTWNDFIYL
+85 IGRTWNDFLYF

-102 YLDLEKRYLIV
+102 FLNLKERYIVV

-119 YEFQFICRWFEWLDI
+119 YEFQFICKWFTWIDI

-146 TNTHFIFK
+146 TDTHFIFK

-191 KTPITKEELH
+191 KTPISKEELK
-201 YCVNDVL
+201 YCENDVL
-208 IVTAYID
+208 IVTSYID
-215 EQIDEFDGNIE
+215 EQINEFGNIE
-226 NIPLTQ
+226 KIPLTQ

-246 NKEYRY
+246 NKEYQY
-252 FIKKLTIEKPEY
+252 FIKELTIEKPEY
-264 MLLKNAFAGGFTH
+264 MLLKNAFMGGFTH
-277 CNAMYTNTI
+277 CNAMYTNKI
-286 CKNVTSYDFTS
+286 CQNVTSYDFTS

-303 IAEKYPMSKGMQ
+303 ISEKYPMSKGKEVY
-315 IECKSLE
+315 ITT
-322 QLETLIKNY
+322 ETELLNLIKNY
-331 CVLVDLRFDN
+331 CVLVDLQFTN
-341 IKSSFLYDNIISM
+341 IKTSFMYEQIISY
-354 SKCRNL
+354 SKCRNV
-360 KNPLVNN
+360 KNPLINN

-372 ADTLTITCTDIDF
+372 ADTLTISCTDIDF
-385 LNIKDFYKWDNLKIG
+385 LNIKDFYKWDNMKIG
-400 LCYIYKKDY
+400 LCYIYQKDY

-455 IVHDKYN
+455 IVHDTVN
-462 FDGKEWTSEV
+462 FNGAEWTTEN
-472 GSLEEELKKYN
+472 GNLDEELKNYN
-483 TDKNRFLFYQ
+483 TDKNRFLFYH

-501 ARNNLYTGIKECK
+501 ARNNLYTGIRECK

-522 DSIKIFNADKHKI
+522 DSIKIFNADKHKN
-535 YFEKYNKWIVQKL
+535 YFEKYNEWIVQKL
-548 EKCLNYHKIPIDY
+548 EKCLKYHNIPQDY
-561 ISPKTIKGVSKTLG
+561 ISPKTIKGETKTLG

-587 TLGAKRYIFRKDN
+587 TLGAKRYIYRKDN
-600 KLSITVC
+600 KISITVC

-618 ENQEKPFLFFNDG
+618 ENQQKPFLFFNDG
-631 MFVDCD
+631 MFVDCE

-645 YIDKEI
+645 YIDREI
-651 ENTVTDYLG
+651 ENIITDYLG

-674 KTDYLLSLT
+674 KTDYLLSLSD
-683 KMYIDYYSGLQKLY
+683 MYIKYFMGVQKLI

>member
-1 MTIYNIQ
+1 MIYELKDLTQFLSTI
-8 QVQDFLNTID
+8 NTKD
-18 KTEIITSKKKIYYN
+18 IIKSKDKIYYN
-32 MPISFDIETS
+32 LAMSFDIETS

-54 NDDYKKLKNK
+54 NDDYRKLKNTVK
-64 VIAEKKAIMYIWQFA
+64 AEKKAIMYIWQFA
-79 IYDNVI
+79 IEENVI
-85 IGRTWNDFIYL
+85 IGRTWNDFLYF

-102 YLDLEKRYLIV
+102 FLNLKERYIVV

-119 YEFQFICRWFEWLDI
+119 YEFQFICKWFNWIDI

-146 TNTHFIFK
+146 TDTHFIFK

-191 KTPITKEELH
+191 KTPISKEELK
-201 YCVNDVL
+201 YCENDVL
-208 IVTAYID
+208 IVTSYID
-215 EQIDEFDGNIE
+215 EQINEFGNIE
-226 NIPLTQ
+226 KIPLTQ

-246 NKEYRY
+246 NKEYQY
-252 FIKKLTIEKPEY
+252 FIKELTIEKPEY
-264 MLLKNAFAGGFTH
+264 MLLKNAFMGGFTH
-277 CNAMYTNTI
+277 CNAMYTNKI
-286 CKNVTSYDFTS
+286 CQNVTSYDFTS

-303 IAEKYPMSKGMQ
+303 ISEKYPMSKGKEVY
-315 IECKSLE
+315 ITT
-322 QLETLIKNY
+322 ETELLNLIKNY
-331 CVLVDLRFDN
+331 CVLVDLQFTN
-341 IKSSFLYDNIISM
+341 IKTSFMYEQIISY
-354 SKCRNL
+354 SKCRNV
-360 KNPLVNN
+360 KNPLINN

-372 ADTLTITCTDIDF
+372 ADTLIITCTDIDF
-385 LNIKDFYKWDNLKIG
+385 LNIRDFYKWDSIKIG

-455 IVHDKYN
+455 IVHDTVN
-462 FDGKEWTSEV
+462 FNGAEWTTEN
-472 GSLEEELKKYN
+472 GNLEEELKNYN
-483 TDKNRFLFYQ
+483 TDKNRFLFYH

-501 ARNNLYTGIKECK
+501 ARNNLYTGIKECR

-522 DSIKIFNADKHKI
+522 DSIKIFNADKHKN
-535 YFEKYNKWIVQKL
+535 YFEKYNEWIVQKL
-548 EKCLNYHKIPIDY
+548 EKCLKYHNIPLDY
-561 ISPKTIKGVSKTLG
+561 ISPKTIKGETKTLG

-587 TLGAKRYIFRKDN
+587 TLGAKRYIYRKDN
-600 KLSITVC
+600 KISITVC

-618 ENQEKPFLFFNDG
+618 ENQQKPFLFFNDG
-631 MFVDCD
+631 MFVDCE

-645 YIDKEI
+645 YIDREI
-651 ENTVTDYLG
+651 ENIITDYLG

-674 KTDYLLSLT
+674 KTDYLLSLSD
-683 KMYIDYYSGLQKLY
+683 MYIKYFMGVQKLI

>member
-1 MTIYNIQ
+1 MIYELKDLTQ
-8 QVQDFLNTID
+8 FLSQINTKDVI
-18 KTEIITSKKKIYYN
+18 KSKDKIYYN
-32 MPISFDIETS
+32 LAMSFDIETS

-54 NDDYKKLKNK
+54 NDDYRKLKNTVK
-64 VIAEKKAIMYIWQFA
+64 ADKKAIMYIWQFA
-79 IYDNVI
+79 IEENVI
-85 IGRTWNDFIYL
+85 IGRTWNDFLYF

-102 YLDLEKRYLIV
+102 YLNLKERYIVV

-119 YEFQFICRWFEWLDI
+119 YEFQFICKWFNWVDI
-134 FADSERKPIKAT
+134 FADSERKPIKAMT
-146 TNTHFIFK
+146 DSHFIFK

-191 KTPITKEELH
+191 KTPITQEELK
-201 YCVNDVL
+201 YCENDVL
-208 IVTAYID
+208 IVTSYID
-215 EQIDEFDGNIE
+215 EQINEFGNIE
-226 NIPLTQ
+226 KIPLTQ

-246 NKEYRY
+246 NKEYQY
-252 FIKKLTIEKPEY
+252 FIKELTIEKPEY
-264 MLLKNAFAGGFTH
+264 MLLKNAFMGGFTH
-277 CNAMYTNTI
+277 CNAMYTNKI

-303 IAEKYPMSKGMQ
+303 ISEKYPMSKGKEVY
-315 IECKSLE
+315 INT
-322 QLETLIKNY
+322 ETELLNLIKNY
-331 CVLVDLRFDN
+331 CVLVDLQFTN
-341 IKSSFLYDNIISM
+341 IKTSFMYEQIISY
-354 SKCRNL
+354 SKCRNV
-360 KNPLVNN
+360 KNPLINN

-372 ADTLTITCTDIDF
+372 ADTLTITCTDVDF
-385 LNIKDFYKWDNLKIG
+385 LNIRDFYKWDSMKIG

-455 IVHDKYN
+455 IVHDTVSFN
-462 FDGKEWTSEV
+462 GAEWTTEN
-472 GSLEEELKKYN
+472 GNLDEELKNYN
-483 TDKNRFLFYQ
+483 TDKNRFLFYH

-522 DSIKIFNADKHKI
+522 DSIKIFNADKHQK
-535 YFEKYNKWIVQKL
+535 YFEEYNKWIVQKL
-548 EKCLNYHKIPIDY
+548 EKCLNYHKIPLEY
-561 ISPKTIKGVSKTLG
+561 ISPKTIKGESKTLG
-575 IWDFDGFYTDFK
+575 VWDFDGFYTIFK
-587 TLGAKRYIFRKDN
+587 TLGAKRYIFQKDD
-600 KLSITVC
+600 KISITVC

-631 MFVDCD
+631 MFVDCE

-645 YIDKEI
+645 YIDREI
-651 ENTVTDYLG
+651 ENVISDYLG
-660 NTAYYHEKSFIHLE
+660 NQAYYHEKSFIHLE
-674 KTDYLLSLT
+674 KTDYLLSLSD
-683 KMYIDYYSGLQKLY
+683 MYIKYFMGVQKLI

>member
-1 MTIYNIQ
+1 MIYELKDLTTFLSTI
-8 QVQDFLNTID
+8 NTKD
-18 KTEIITSKKKIYYN
+18 IIKSKDKIYYN
-32 MPISFDIETS
+32 LAMSFDIETS

-54 NDDYKKLKNK
+54 NDKYKKLKNK
-64 VIAEKKAIMYIWQFA
+64 VKAEKKAIMYIWQFA
-79 IYDNVI
+79 IEENVI
-85 IGRTWNDFIYL
+85 IGRTWNDFLYF

-102 YLDLEKRYLIV
+102 YLDLKKRYIIV

-119 YEFQFICRWFEWLDI
+119 YEFQFICKWFNWIDI
-134 FADSERKPIKAT
+134 FADSERKPIKAMT
-146 TNTHFIFK
+146 DTHFIFK

-171 KSHNIKKM
+171 KSHSIKKM
-179 VGDLDYNLIRNS
+179 VGDLNYNLIRNS
-191 KTPITKEELH
+191 KTPISKEELQ
-201 YCVNDVL
+201 YCINDVL
-208 IVTAYID
+208 IVTSYIE
-215 EQIDEFDGNIE
+215 EQIDEFGNIE
-226 NIPLTQ
+226 KIPLTQ

-246 NKEYRY
+246 NKDYKY
-252 FIKKLTIEKPEY
+252 FIKELTIEKPEY
-264 MLLKNAFAGGFTH
+264 LLLKNAFAGGFTH
-277 CNAMYTNTI
+277 CNAMYTNKI

-303 IAEKYPMSKGMQ
+303 ISEKYPMSKGKEVF
-315 IECKSLE
+315 IKNESEL
-322 QLETLIKNY
+322 LNLIKNY
-331 CVLVDLRFDN
+331 CVLVDLQFNN
-341 IKSSFLYDNIISM
+341 IKSSFLYEQIISY
-354 SKCRNL
+354 SKCRNV
-360 KNPLVNN
+360 KNPLINN

-385 LNIKDFYKWDNLKIG
+385 LNIKDFYKWDNMKIG

-430 VDGKEVEYLH
+430 IDGKEVEYLH

-455 IVHDKYN
+455 IVHDTVSFN
-462 FDGKEWTSEV
+462 GAEWTTEN
-472 GSLEEELKKYN
+472 GNLDEELKNYN
-483 TDKNRFLFYQ
+483 TDKNRFLFYH

-501 ARNNLYTGIKECK
+501 ARNNLYTAIRECK
-514 DDYIYSDT
+514 EDYIYSDT
-522 DSIKIFNADKHKI
+522 DSVKIFDVDKHKK
-535 YFEKYNKWIVQKL
+535 YFEEYNKWIVKKL
-548 EKCLNYHKIPIDY
+548 EKCLNYHNIPLY
-561 ISPKTIKGVSKTLG
+561 FISPKTIKGEIKTLG

-587 TLGAKRYIFRKDN
+587 TLGAKRYIFKKDN
-600 KLSITVC
+600 KLNITVC

-618 ENQEKPFLFFNDG
+618 ENKKNPFIFFNEG
-631 MFVDCD
+631 MYIDSE

-651 ENTVTDYLG
+651 ENTITDYLG

-674 KTDYLLSLT
+674 KTDYLLSLSD
-683 KMYIDYYSGLQKLY
+683 MYIKYFMGVQKLI

>member
-1 MTIYNIQ
+1 MIYELKDLTQ
-8 QVQDFLNTID
+8 FLSQINTKDVI
-18 KTEIITSKKKIYYN
+18 KSKDKIYYN
-32 MPISFDIETS
+32 LAMSFDIETS

-54 NDDYKKLKNK
+54 NDDYRKLKNTVK
-64 VIAEKKAIMYIWQFA
+64 ADKKAIMYIWQFA
-79 IYDNVI
+79 IEENVI
-85 IGRTWNDFIYL
+85 IGRTWNDFLYF

-102 YLDLEKRYLIV
+102 YLNLKERYIVV

-119 YEFQFICRWFEWLDI
+119 YEFQFICRWFNWIDI

-191 KTPITKEELH
+191 KTPISKEELK
-201 YCVNDVL
+201 YCENDVL
-208 IVTAYID
+208 IVTSYID
-215 EQIDEFDGNIE
+215 EQINEFGNIE
-226 NIPLTQ
+226 KIPLTQ

-246 NKEYRY
+246 NKNYQY
-252 FIKKLTIEKPEY
+252 FIKELTIEKPEY
-264 MLLKNAFAGGFTH
+264 LMLKNAFMGGFTH
-277 CNAMYTNTI
+277 CNAMYTNKI
-286 CKNVTSYDFTS
+286 CQNVTSYDFTS

-303 IAEKYPMSKGMQ
+303 ISEKYPMSKGKEVY
-315 IECKSLE
+315 ITT
-322 QLETLIKNY
+322 ETELLNLIKNY
-331 CVLVDLRFDN
+331 CVLVDLQFTN
-341 IKSSFLYDNIISM
+341 IKTSFMYEQIISY
-354 SKCRNL
+354 SKCRNV
-360 KNPLVNN
+360 KNPLINN

-372 ADTLTITCTDIDF
+372 AETLTISCTDIDF
-385 LNIKDFYKWDNLKIG
+385 LNIRDFYTWDSMKIG
-400 LCYIYKKDY
+400 LCYIYEKNY

-455 IVHDKYN
+455 IVHDTVSFN
-462 FDGKEWTSEV
+462 GAEWTTEN
-472 GSLEEELKKYN
+472 GNLDEELKNYN
-483 TDKNRFLFYQ
+483 TDKNRFLFYH

-522 DSIKIFNADKHKI
+522 DSIKIFNADKHKN
-535 YFEKYNKWIVQKL
+535 YFEKYNEWIVQKL
-548 EKCLNYHKIPIDY
+548 EKCLKYHNIPLDY
-561 ISPKTIKGVSKTLG
+561 ISPKTIKGETKTLG

-587 TLGAKRYIFRKDN
+587 TLGAKRYIYRKDN

-631 MFVDCD
+631 MFVDCE

-645 YIDKEI
+645 YIDREI
-651 ENTVTDYLG
+651 ENIITDYLG
-660 NTAYYHEKSFIHLE
+660 NQAYYHEKSFIHLE
-674 KTDYLLSLT
+674 KTDYLLSLSD
-683 KMYIDYYSGLQKLY
+683 MYIKYFMGVQKLI

>member
-1 MTIYNIQ
+1 MIYELKDLHN
-8 QVQDFLNTID
+8 FLDTID
-18 KTEIITSKKKIYYN
+18 KKDIITSKGKIYYN
-32 MPISFDIETS
+32 LAMSFDIETS

-54 NDDYKKLKNK
+54 NDDFRKLKNQ
-64 VIAEKKAIMYIWQFA
+64 VRAEKKAIMYIWQFA
-79 IYDNVI
+79 IEENVI
-85 IGRTWNDFIYL
+85 IGRTWNDFLYF

-102 YLDLEKRYLIV
+102 FLNLKERFIVV

-119 YEFQFICRWFEWLDI
+119 YEFQFICRWFNWIDI

-146 TNTHFIFK
+146 TDSHFIFK

-191 KTPITKEELH
+191 KTPISKEELK
-201 YCVNDVL
+201 YCENDVL
-208 IVTAYID
+208 IVTSYID
-215 EQIDEFDGNIE
+215 EQINEFGNIE
-226 NIPLTQ
+226 KIPLTQ

-246 NKEYRY
+246 NKEYQY
-252 FIKKLTIEKPEY
+252 FIKELTIEKSEY
-264 MLLKNAFAGGFTH
+264 LILKNAFMGGFTH
-277 CNAMYTNTI
+277 CNAMYTNKI
-286 CKNVTSYDFTS
+286 CKNVTSFDFTS

-303 IAEKYPMSKGMQ
+303 ISEKYPMSKGKEVY
-315 IECKSLE
+315 INT
-322 QLETLIKNY
+322 ETELLNLIKNY
-331 CVLVDLRFDN
+331 CVLVDLQFTN
-341 IKSSFLYDNIISM
+341 IKTSFMYEQIISY
-354 SKCRNL
+354 SKCRNV
-360 KNPLVNN
+360 KNPLINN

-372 ADTLTITCTDIDF
+372 ADTLTISCTDVDF
-385 LNIKDFYKWDNLKIG
+385 LNIRDFYKWDNMKIG
-400 LCYIYKKDY
+400 LCYIYEKDY

-455 IVHDKYN
+455 IVHDTVDFN
-462 FDGKEWTSEV
+462 GSEWTTEN
-472 GSLEEELKKYN
+472 GNLEEELKNYN

-501 ARNNLYTGIKECK
+501 ARNNLYTAIRECK
-514 DDYIYSDT
+514 EDYIYSDT
-522 DSIKIFNADKHKI
+522 DSVKIFNADKHKI
-535 YFEKYNKWIVQKL
+535 YFEEYNKWIVQKL
-548 EKCLNYHKIPIDY
+548 EKCLNYHKIPLEF
-561 ISPKTIKGVSKTLG
+561 ISPKTIKGETKTLG

-607 GLSKKSGKEFI
+607 GLSKKSGKDFI

-631 MFVDCD
+631 MFVDCE
-637 HTGKMTHT
+637 HTGKMIHT
-645 YIDKEI
+645 YIDREI
-651 ENTVTDYLG
+651 ENTITDYLG

-674 KTDYLLSLT
+674 KTDYLLSLSD
-683 KMYIDYYSGLQKLY
+683 MYIKYFMGVQKLL

>member
-1 MTIYNIQ
+1 MIYELKDLTQ
-8 QVQDFLNTID
+8 FLSQINTKD
-18 KTEIITSKKKIYYN
+18 IIKSKDKIYYN
-32 MPISFDIETS
+32 LAMSFDIETS
-42 SFYEDKNGVIYT
+42 SFYEDKNGIIYT
-54 NDDYKKLKNK
+54 NDDYRKLKHTVK
-64 VIAEKKAIMYIWQFA
+64 ADKKAIMYIWQFA
-79 IYDNVI
+79 IEENVI
-85 IGRTWNDFIYL
+85 IGRTWNDFLYF

-102 YLDLEKRYLIV
+102 FLNLQERYIIV

-119 YEFQFICRWFEWLDI
+119 YEFQFICKWFNWVDI

-146 TNTHFIFK
+146 TDSHFIFK

-191 KTPITKEELH
+191 KTPITQEELK
-201 YCVNDVL
+201 YCENDVL
-208 IVTAYID
+208 IVTSYID
-215 EQIDEFDGNIE
+215 EQINEFGNIE
-226 NIPLTQ
+226 KIPLTQ

-246 NKEYRY
+246 NKEYQY
-252 FIKKLTIEKPEY
+252 FIKELTIEKPEY
-264 MLLKNAFAGGFTH
+264 MLLKNAFMGGFTH
-277 CNAMYTNTI
+277 CNAMYTNKI
-286 CKNVTSYDFTS
+286 CQNVTSYDFTS

-303 IAEKYPMSKGMQ
+303 ISEKYPMSKGKEVY
-315 IECKSLE
+315 INT
-322 QLETLIKNY
+322 ETELLNLIKNY
-331 CVLVDLRFDN
+331 CVLVDLQFTN
-341 IKSSFLYDNIISM
+341 IKTSFMYEQIISY
-354 SKCRNL
+354 SKCRNV
-360 KNPLVNN
+360 KNPLINN

-372 ADTLTITCTDIDF
+372 ADTLTITCTDVDF
-385 LNIKDFYKWDNLKIG
+385 LNIKDFYKWDSMKIG

-455 IVHDKYN
+455 IVHDTVSFN
-462 FDGKEWTSEV
+462 GAEWTTEN
-472 GSLEEELKKYN
+472 GNLDEELKNYN
-483 TDKNRFLFYQ
+483 TDKNRFLFYH

-501 ARNNLYTGIKECK
+501 ARNNLYTGIRECK

-522 DSIKIFNADKHKI
+522 DSIKIFNADKHQK
-535 YFEKYNKWIVQKL
+535 YFEEYNKWIVQKL
-548 EKCLNYHKIPIDY
+548 EKCLNYHKIPLDY
-561 ISPKTIKGVSKTLG
+561 ISPKTIKGESKTLG
-575 IWDFDGFYTDFK
+575 VWDFDGFYTDFK
-587 TLGAKRYIFRKDN
+587 TLGAKRYIYRKDD
-600 KLSITVC
+600 KISITVC

-618 ENQEKPFLFFNDG
+618 ENQKKPFLFFNDG
-631 MFVDCD
+631 MHVDCE

-645 YIDKEI
+645 YIDREI
-651 ENTVTDYLG
+651 ENVITDYLG

-674 KTDYLLSLT
+674 KTDYLLSLSD
-683 KMYIDYYSGLQKLY
+683 MYIKYFMGVQKLI

>member
-1 MTIYNIQ
+1 MIYELKDLTQFLSTI
-8 QVQDFLNTID
+8 NTKD
-18 KTEIITSKKKIYYN
+18 IIKSKDKIYYN
-32 MPISFDIETS
+32 LAMSFDIETS

-54 NDDYKKLKNK
+54 NDDYRKLKNTVK
-64 VIAEKKAIMYIWQFA
+64 ADKKAIMYIWQFA
-79 IYDNVI
+79 IEENVI
-85 IGRTWNDFIYL
+85 IGRTWNDFLYF

-102 YLDLEKRYLIV
+102 YLNLKERYIVV

-119 YEFQFICRWFEWLDI
+119 YEFQFICKWFNWIDI

-146 TNTHFIFK
+146 TDTHFIFK

-191 KTPITKEELH
+191 KTPISKEELK
-201 YCVNDVL
+201 YCENDVL
-208 IVTAYID
+208 IVTSYID
-215 EQIDEFDGNIE
+215 EQINEFGNIE
-226 NIPLTQ
+226 KIPLTQ

-246 NKEYRY
+246 NKEYQY
-252 FIKKLTIEKPEY
+252 FIKELTIEKPEY
-264 MLLKNAFAGGFTH
+264 MLLKNAFMGGFTH
-277 CNAMYTNTI
+277 CNAMYTNKI
-286 CKNVTSYDFTS
+286 CQNVTSYDFTS

-303 IAEKYPMSKGMQ
+303 ISEKYPMSKGKEVY
-315 IECKSLE
+315 ITT
-322 QLETLIKNY
+322 ETELLNLIKNY
-331 CVLVDLRFDN
+331 CVLVDLQFTN
-341 IKSSFLYDNIISM
+341 IKTSFMYEQIISY
-354 SKCRNL
+354 SKCRNV
-360 KNPLVNN
+360 KNPLINN

-372 ADTLTITCTDIDF
+372 ADTLTISCTDVDF
-385 LNIKDFYKWDNLKIG
+385 LNIRDFYTWDSMKIG

-455 IVHDKYN
+455 IVHDTVN
-462 FDGKEWTSEV
+462 FNGAEWTTEN
-472 GSLEEELKKYN
+472 GNLDEELKNYN
-483 TDKNRFLFYQ
+483 TDKNRFLFYH

-501 ARNNLYTGIKECK
+501 ARNNLYTGIRECK

-522 DSIKIFNADKHKI
+522 DSIKIFNADKHQK
-535 YFEKYNKWIVQKL
+535 YFEEYNKWIVHKL
-548 EKCLNYHKIPIDY
+548 EKCLNYHKIPLDY
-561 ISPKTIKGVSKTLG
+561 ISPKTIKGESKTLG
-575 IWDFDGFYTDFK
+575 VWDFDGFYTDFK
-587 TLGAKRYIFRKDN
+587 TLGAKRYIYRKDD
-600 KLSITVC
+600 KISITVC

-618 ENQEKPFLFFNDG
+618 ENQQKPFLFFNDG
-631 MFVDCD
+631 MFVDCE

-645 YIDKEI
+645 YIDREI
-651 ENTVTDYLG
+651 ENVITDYLG
-660 NTAYYHEKSFIHLE
+660 NQAYYHEKSFIHLE
-674 KTDYLLSLT
+674 KTDYLLSLSD
-683 KMYIDYYSGLQKLY
+683 MYIKYFMGVQKLI

>member
-1 MTIYNIQ
+1 MIYELKDLTQ
-8 QVQDFLNTID
+8 FLSQINTKEVI
-18 KTEIITSKKKIYYN
+18 KSKDKIYYN
-32 MPISFDIETS
+32 LAMSFDIETS

-54 NDDYKKLKNK
+54 NDEYKKLKNK
-64 VIAEKKAIMYIWQFA
+64 VKAEKKAIMYIWQFA
-79 IYDNVI
+79 IEENVI
-85 IGRTWNDFIYL
+85 IGRTWNDFLYF

-102 YLDLEKRYLIV
+102 YLDLKKRYIIV

-119 YEFQFICRWFEWLDI
+119 YEFQFICKWFNWIDI
-134 FADSERKPIKAT
+134 FADSERKPIKAMT
-146 TNTHFIFK
+146 DTHFIFK

-171 KSHNIKKM
+171 KSHSIKKM
-179 VGDLDYNLIRNS
+179 VGDLNYNLIRNS
-191 KTPITKEELH
+191 KTPISKEELQ
-201 YCVNDVL
+201 YCINDVL
-208 IVTAYID
+208 IVTSYIE
-215 EQIDEFDGNIE
+215 EQIDEFGNIE
-226 NIPLTQ
+226 KIPLTQ

-246 NKEYRY
+246 NKDYKY
-252 FIKKLTIEKPEY
+252 FIKELTIEKPEY
-264 MLLKNAFAGGFTH
+264 LLLKNAFAGGFTH
-277 CNAMYTNTI
+277 CNAMYTNKI

-303 IAEKYPMSKGMQ
+303 ISEKYPMSKGKEVF
-315 IECKSLE
+315 IKNESEL
-322 QLETLIKNY
+322 LNLIKNY
-331 CVLVDLRFDN
+331 CVLVDLQFNN
-341 IKSSFLYDNIISM
+341 IKSSFLYEQIISY
-354 SKCRNL
+354 SKCRNV
-360 KNPLVNN
+360 KNPLINN

-385 LNIKDFYKWDNLKIG
+385 LNIKDFYKWDNMKIG

-430 VDGKEVEYLH
+430 IDGKEVEYLH

-455 IVHDKYN
+455 IVHDTVSFN
-462 FDGKEWTSEV
+462 GAEWTTEN
-472 GSLEEELKKYN
+472 GNLDEELKNYN
-483 TDKNRFLFYQ
+483 TDKNRFLFYH

-501 ARNNLYTGIKECK
+501 ARNNLYTAIRECK
-514 DDYIYSDT
+514 EDYIYSDT
-522 DSIKIFNADKHKI
+522 DSVKIFDVDKHKK
-535 YFEKYNKWIVQKL
+535 YFEEYNKWIVKKL
-548 EKCLNYHKIPIDY
+548 EKCLNYHNIPLY
-561 ISPKTIKGVSKTLG
+561 FISPKTIKGEIKTLG

-587 TLGAKRYIFRKDN
+587 TLGAKRYIFKKDN
-600 KLSITVC
+600 KLNITVC

-618 ENQEKPFLFFNDG
+618 ENKKNPFIFFNEG
-631 MFVDCD
+631 MYIDSE

-651 ENTVTDYLG
+651 ENTITDYLG

-674 KTDYLLSLT
+674 KTDYLLSLSD
-683 KMYIDYYSGLQKLY
+683 MYIKYFMGVQKLI

>member
-1 MTIYNIQ
+1 MIYELKDLTQ
-8 QVQDFLNTID
+8 FLSQINTKDVI
-18 KTEIITSKKKIYYN
+18 KSKDKIYYN
-32 MPISFDIETS
+32 LAMSFDIETS

-54 NDDYKKLKNK
+54 NDDYRKLKNTVK
-64 VIAEKKAIMYIWQFA
+64 AEKKAIMYIWQFA
-79 IYDNVI
+79 IEENVI
-85 IGRTWNDFIYL
+85 IGRTWNDFLYF

-102 YLDLEKRYLIV
+102 FLNLKERYIVV

-119 YEFQFICRWFEWLDI
+119 YEFQFICKWFTWIDI

-146 TNTHFIFK
+146 TDTHFIFK

-191 KTPITKEELH
+191 KTPISKEELK
-201 YCVNDVL
+201 YCENDVL
-208 IVTAYID
+208 IVTSYID
-215 EQIDEFDGNIE
+215 EQINEFGNIE
-226 NIPLTQ
+226 KIPLTQ

-246 NKEYRY
+246 NKEYQY
-252 FIKKLTIEKPEY
+252 FIKELTIEKPEY
-264 MLLKNAFAGGFTH
+264 MLLKNAFMGGFTH
-277 CNAMYTNTI
+277 CNAMYTNKI
-286 CKNVTSYDFTS
+286 CHNVTSYDFTS

-303 IAEKYPMSKGMQ
+303 ISEKYPMSKGKEVF
-315 IECKSLE
+315 IKNENEL
-322 QLETLIKNY
+322 LNLIKNY
-331 CVLVDLRFDN
+331 CVLVDLHFTN
-341 IKSSFLYDNIISM
+341 IKSSFMYEQIISY
-354 SKCRNL
+354 SKCRNV
-360 KNPLVNN
+360 KNPLINN

-372 ADTLTITCTDIDF
+372 ADTLTITCTDVDF
-385 LNIKDFYKWDNLKIG
+385 LNIRDFYKWDSMKIG

-455 IVHDKYN
+455 IVHDTVN
-462 FDGKEWTSEV
+462 FNGAEWTTEN
-472 GSLEEELKKYN
+472 GNLDEELKNYN
-483 TDKNRFLFYQ
+483 TDKNRFLFYH

-522 DSIKIFNADKHKI
+522 DSIKIFNADKHKM
-535 YFEKYNKWIVQKL
+535 YFQKYNEWIVQKL
-548 EKCLNYHKIPIDY
+548 EKCLKYHNIPLDY
-561 ISPKTIKGVSKTLG
+561 ISPKTIKGESKTLG
-575 IWDFDGFYTDFK
+575 VWDFDGFYTDFK
-587 TLGAKRYIFRKDN
+587 TLGAKRYIYRKDN
-600 KLSITVC
+600 KISITVC

-618 ENQEKPFLFFNDG
+618 ENQQKPFLFFNDG
-631 MFVDCD
+631 MFVDCE

-645 YIDKEI
+645 YIDREI
-651 ENTVTDYLG
+651 ENIITDYLG
-660 NTAYYHEKSFIHLE
+660 NQAYYHEKSFIHLE
-674 KTDYLLSLT
+674 KTDYLLSLSD
-683 KMYIDYYSGLQKLY
+683 MYIKYFMGVQKLI

>member
-1 MTIYNIQ
+1 MIYQ
-8 QVQDFLNTID
+8 LSDLTQFLSKINTKD
-18 KTEIITSKKKIYYN
+18 IIKSKDKIYYN
-32 MPISFDIETS
+32 LAMSFDIETS
-42 SFYEDKNGVIYT
+42 SFYEDKNGVVYT
-54 NDDYKKLKNK
+54 NDDYRKLKHTVK
-64 VIAEKKAIMYIWQFA
+64 ADKKAIMYIWQFA
-79 IYDNVI
+79 IEDNVI
-85 IGRTWNDFIYL
+85 IGRSWNDFLYF

-102 YLDLEKRYLIV
+102 FLNLKERYIVV

-119 YEFQFICRWFEWLDI
+119 YEFQFICKWFTWIDI

-146 TNTHFIFK
+146 TDSHFIFK

-191 KTPITKEELH
+191 KTPLSDEELK
-201 YCVNDVL
+201 YCENDVL
-208 IVTAYID
+208 IVTSYID
-215 EQIDEFDGNIE
+215 EQINEYGNIE
-226 NIPLTQ
+226 KIPLTQ

-246 NKEYRY
+246 NKEYQY
-252 FIKKLTIEKPEY
+252 FIKELTIEKPEY
-264 MLLKNAFAGGFTH
+264 LMLKNAFMGGFTH
-277 CNAMYTNTI
+277 CNAMHTQKI
-286 CKNVTSYDFTS
+286 CYNVTSYDFTS

-303 IAEKYPMSKGMQ
+303 ISEKYPMSKGKEVF
-315 IECKSLE
+315 IKNENEL
-322 QLETLIKNY
+322 LNLIKNY
-331 CVLVDLRFDN
+331 CVLVDLQFTN
-341 IKSSFLYDNIISM
+341 IKTSFMYEQIISY
-354 SKCRNL
+354 SKCRNV
-360 KNPLVNN
+360 KNPLINN

-372 ADTLTITCTDIDF
+372 ADTLTISCTDVDF
-385 LNIKDFYKWDNLKIG
+385 LNIRDFYKWDSMKIG

-455 IVHDKYN
+455 IVHDKFN
-462 FDGKEWTSEV
+462 FDGTQWTNQE
-472 GSLEEELKKYN
+472 GNLEEELQNYN

-501 ARNNLYTGIKECK
+501 ARNNLYTAIRECK
-514 DDYIYSDT
+514 EDYIYSDT
-522 DSIKIFNADKHKI
+522 DSVKIFNADSHKK
-535 YFEKYNKWIVQKL
+535 YFDAYNKWIVQKL
-548 EKCLNYHKIPIDY
+548 EKCLKYHNIPLEY
-561 ISPKTIKGVSKTLG
+561 ISPKTIKGETKTLG
-575 IWDFDGFYTDFK
+575 VWDFDGFYTDFK

-618 ENQEKPFLFFNDG
+618 ESQKKPFIFFNDG
-631 MFVDCD
+631 MFIDCD

-651 ENTVTDYLG
+651 ENTVSDYLG
-660 NTAYYHEKSFIHLE
+660 NVAYYHEKSYIHLE
-674 KTDYLLSLT
+674 KTDYLLSLSD
-683 KMYIDYYSGLQKLY
+683 MYIKYFMGVQKLI

>member
-1 MTIYNIQ
+1 MIYELK
-8 QVQDFLNTID
+8 DLTKFLSLINTKD
-18 KTEIITSKKKIYYN
+18 IIKSKDKIYYN
-32 MPISFDIETS
+32 LAMSFDIETS

-54 NDDYKKLKNK
+54 NDDYRKLKHTVK
-64 VIAEKKAIMYIWQFA
+64 ADKKAIMYIWQFA
-79 IYDNVI
+79 IEDNVI
-85 IGRTWNDFIYL
+85 IGRSWNDFLYF

-102 YLDLEKRYLIV
+102 FLNLKERYIIV

-119 YEFQFICRWFEWLDI
+119 YEFQFICRWFNWIDI
-134 FADSERKPIKAT
+134 FADSERKPIKAMT
-146 TNTHFIFK
+146 DTHFVFK

-191 KTPITKEELH
+191 KTTISKEELK
-201 YCVNDVL
+201 YCEHDVL
-208 IVTAYID
+208 IVTSYID
-215 EQIDEFDGNIE
+215 EQIAEFGNIE
-226 NIPLTQ
+226 KIPLTQ

-246 NKEYRY
+246 NKEYQY
-252 FIKKLTIEKPEY
+252 FIKELTIEKPEY
-264 MLLKNAFAGGFTH
+264 LMLKNAFMGGFTH
-277 CNAMYTNTI
+277 CNAMYTNKI

-303 IAEKYPMSKGMQ
+303 ISEKYPMSKGKEVY
-315 IECKSLE
+315 INTESEL
-322 QLETLIKNY
+322 LNLIKNY
-331 CVLVDLRFDN
+331 CVLVDLQFTN
-341 IKSSFLYDNIISM
+341 IKSSFLYEQIISY
-354 SKCRNL
+354 SKCRNV
-360 KNPLVNN
+360 KNPLINN
-367 GRIVQ
+367 GRIGQ
-372 ADTLTITCTDIDF
+372 ADTLTISCTDVDF
-385 LNIKDFYKWDNLKIG
+385 LNIRDFYKWDSMKIG

-409 LPKEFI
+409 LPKDFI

-430 VDGKEVEYLH
+430 IDGKEVEYLH

-455 IVHDKYN
+455 IVHN
-462 FDGKEWTSEV
+462 TVSFNGAEWTSEN
-472 GSLEEELKKYN
+472 GNLEEELKNYN
-483 TDKNRFLFYQ
+483 NDKNRFLFYQ

-522 DSIKIFNADKHKI
+522 DSIKIFNADKHKM
-535 YFEKYNKWIVQKL
+535 YFEKYNQWIVQKL
-548 EKCLNYHKIPIDY
+548 EKCLNYHKIPLDF
-561 ISPKTIKGVSKTLG
+561 ISPKTVKGETKTLG
-575 IWDFDGFYTDFK
+575 VWDFDGFYTDFK
-587 TLGAKRYIFRKDN
+587 TLGAKRYIFRKDD

-618 ENQEKPFLFFNDG
+618 ENQKKPFIFFNDG
-631 MFVDCD
+631 MFVDCE

-651 ENTVTDYLG
+651 ENTVPDYLG
-660 NTAYYHEKSFIHLE
+660 NVAYYHEKSFIHLE
-674 KTDYLLSLT
+674 KTDYLLSLSD
-683 KMYIDYYSGLQKLY
+683 MYIKYFMGIQKLV

>member
-1 MTIYNIQ
+1 MIYELKDLTQ
-8 QVQDFLNTID
+8 FLSKINTKD
-18 KTEIITSKKKIYYN
+18 IIKSKDKIYYN
-32 MPISFDIETS
+32 LAMSFDIETS

-54 NDDYKKLKNK
+54 NDDYRKLKNTVK
-64 VIAEKKAIMYIWQFA
+64 AEKKAIMYIWQFA
-79 IYDNVI
+79 IEENVI
-85 IGRTWNDFIYL
+85 IGRTWNDFLYF

-102 YLDLEKRYLIV
+102 FLNLKERYIVV

-119 YEFQFICRWFEWLDI
+119 YEFQFICKWFNWIDI

-146 TNTHFIFK
+146 TDTHFIFK

-191 KTPITKEELH
+191 KTPISKEELK
-201 YCVNDVL
+201 YCENDVL
-208 IVTAYID
+208 IVTSYID
-215 EQIDEFDGNIE
+215 EQINEFGNIE
-226 NIPLTQ
+226 KIPLTQ

-246 NKEYRY
+246 NKEYQY
-252 FIKKLTIEKPEY
+252 FIKELTIEKPEY
-264 MLLKNAFAGGFTH
+264 MLLKNAFMGGFTH
-277 CNAMYTNTI
+277 CNAMYTNKI
-286 CKNVTSYDFTS
+286 CQNVTSYDFTS

-303 IAEKYPMSKGMQ
+303 ISEKYPMSKGKEVY
-315 IECKSLE
+315 ITT
-322 QLETLIKNY
+322 ETELLNLIKNY
-331 CVLVDLRFDN
+331 CVLVDLQFTN
-341 IKSSFLYDNIISM
+341 IKTSFMYEQIISY
-354 SKCRNL
+354 SKCRNV
-360 KNPLVNN
+360 KNPLINN

-372 ADTLTITCTDIDF
+372 AETLTITCTDVDF
-385 LNIKDFYKWDNLKIG
+385 LNIRDFYKWDNMKIG

-455 IVHDKYN
+455 IVHDTVN
-462 FDGKEWTSEV
+462 FNGSEWTTEN
-472 GSLEEELKKYN
+472 GNLDEELKNYN
-483 TDKNRFLFYQ
+483 TDKNRFLFYH

-522 DSIKIFNADKHKI
+522 DSIKIFNADKHKM
-535 YFEKYNKWIVQKL
+535 YFQKYNEWIVQKL
-548 EKCLNYHKIPIDY
+548 EKCLKYHNIPLDY
-561 ISPKTIKGVSKTLG
+561 ISPKTIKGETKTLG

-587 TLGAKRYIFRKDN
+587 TLGAKRYIYRKDD
-600 KLSITVC
+600 KISITVC

-618 ENQEKPFLFFNDG
+618 ENQQKPFLFFNDG
-631 MFVDCD
+631 MFVDCE

-645 YIDKEI
+645 YIDREI
-651 ENTVTDYLG
+651 ENIITDYLG
-660 NTAYYHEKSFIHLE
+660 NQAYYHEKSFIHLE
-674 KTDYLLSLT
+674 KTDYLLSLSD
-683 KMYIDYYSGLQKLY
+683 MYIKYFMGVQKLI

>member
-1 MTIYNIQ
+1 MIYELKDLTQ
-8 QVQDFLNTID
+8 FLSQINTKD
-18 KTEIITSKKKIYYN
+18 IIKSKDKIYYN
-32 MPISFDIETS
+32 LAMSFDIETS

-54 NDDYKKLKNK
+54 NDDYRKLKHTVK
-64 VIAEKKAIMYIWQFA
+64 ADKKAIMYIWQFA
-79 IYDNVI
+79 IEDNVI
-85 IGRTWNDFIYL
+85 IGRTWNDFLYF

-102 YLDLEKRYLIV
+102 YLNLKERYIVV

-119 YEFQFICRWFEWLDI
+119 YEFQFICKWFNWVDI
-134 FADSERKPIKAT
+134 FADSERKPIKAMT
-146 TNTHFIFK
+146 DSHFIFK

-191 KTPITKEELH
+191 KTPISKEELK
-201 YCVNDVL
+201 YCENDVL
-208 IVTAYID
+208 IVTSYID
-215 EQIDEFDGNIE
+215 EQINEFGNIE
-226 NIPLTQ
+226 KIPLTQ

-246 NKEYRY
+246 NKEYQY
-252 FIKKLTIEKPEY
+252 FIKELTIEKPEY
-264 MLLKNAFAGGFTH
+264 LMLKNAFMGGFTH
-277 CNAMYTNTI
+277 CNAMYTNKI

-303 IAEKYPMSKGMQ
+303 ISEKYPMSKGKEVY
-315 IECKSLE
+315 INT
-322 QLETLIKNY
+322 ETELLNLIKNY
-331 CVLVDLRFDN
+331 CVLVDLQFTN
-341 IKSSFLYDNIISM
+341 IKTSFMYEQIISY
-354 SKCRNL
+354 SKCRNV
-360 KNPLVNN
+360 KNPLINN

-372 ADTLTITCTDIDF
+372 ADTLTISCTDVDF
-385 LNIKDFYKWDNLKIG
+385 LNIRDFYEWDSMKIG

-421 YKSKTELKG
+421 YKTKTELKG

-455 IVHDKYN
+455 IVHDTVSFN
-462 FDGKEWTSEV
+462 GAEWTTEN
-472 GSLEEELKKYN
+472 GNLDEELKNYN
-483 TDKNRFLFYQ
+483 TDKNRFLFYH

-522 DSIKIFNADKHKI
+522 DSIKIFNAYKHQK
-535 YFEKYNKWIVQKL
+535 YFEEYNKWIVQKL
-548 EKCLNYHKIPIDY
+548 EKCLNYHEIPLDY
-561 ISPKTIKGVSKTLG
+561 ISPKTIKGESKTLG
-575 IWDFDGFYTDFK
+575 VWDFDGFYTMFK
-587 TLGAKRYIFRKDN
+587 TLGAKRYIFQKDD
-600 KLSITVC
+600 KISITVC

-618 ENQEKPFLFFNDG
+618 ENQKKPFLFFNDG
-631 MFVDCD
+631 MFVDCE

-645 YIDKEI
+645 YIDREI
-651 ENTVTDYLG
+651 ENIVTDYLG
-660 NTAYYHEKSFIHLE
+660 NTAYYHERSFIHLE
-674 KTDYLLSLT
+674 KTDYLLSLSD
-683 KMYIDYYSGLQKLY
+683 MYIKYFMGVQKLI

>member
-1 MTIYNIQ
+1 MIYELKDLTQFLSTI
-8 QVQDFLNTID
+8 NTKD
-18 KTEIITSKKKIYYN
+18 IIKSKDKIYYN
-32 MPISFDIETS
+32 VAMSFDIETS

-54 NDDYKKLKNK
+54 NDDYRKLKNTVK
-64 VIAEKKAIMYIWQFA
+64 AEKKAIMYIWQFA
-79 IYDNVI
+79 IEENVI
-85 IGRTWNDFIYL
+85 IGRTWNDFLYF

-102 YLDLEKRYLIV
+102 FLNLKERYIVV

-119 YEFQFICRWFEWLDI
+119 YEFQFICKWFNWIDI

-146 TNTHFIFK
+146 TDTHFIFK

-191 KTPITKEELH
+191 KTPISKEELK
-201 YCVNDVL
+201 YCENDVL
-208 IVTAYID
+208 IVTSYID
-215 EQIDEFDGNIE
+215 EQINEFGNIE
-226 NIPLTQ
+226 KIPLTQ

-246 NKEYRY
+246 NKEYQY
-252 FIKKLTIEKPEY
+252 FIKELTIEKPEY
-264 MLLKNAFAGGFTH
+264 MLLKNAFMGGFTH
-277 CNAMYTNTI
+277 CNAMYTNKI
-286 CKNVTSYDFTS
+286 CQNVTSYDFTS

-303 IAEKYPMSKGMQ
+303 ISEKYPMSKGK
-315 IECKSLE
+315 EVYVNTENEL
-322 QLETLIKNY
+322 LNLIKNY
-331 CVLVDLRFDN
+331 CVLVDLQFTN
-341 IKSSFLYDNIISM
+341 IKTSFMYEQIISY
-354 SKCRNL
+354 SKCRNV
-360 KNPLVNN
+360 KNPLINN

-385 LNIKDFYKWDNLKIG
+385 LNIKDLYKWDSMKIG

-455 IVHDKYN
+455 IVHDTVSFN
-462 FDGKEWTSEV
+462 GAEWTTEN
-472 GSLEEELKKYN
+472 GNLDEELKNYN
-483 TDKNRFLFYQ
+483 TDKNRFLFYH

-501 ARNNLYTGIKECK
+501 ARNNLYTGIRECK

-522 DSIKIFNADKHKI
+522 DSIKIFNADKHKN
-535 YFEKYNKWIVQKL
+535 YFEKYNEWIVKKL
-548 EKCLNYHKIPIDY
+548 EKCLKYHNIPLDY
-561 ISPKTIKGVSKTLG
+561 ISPKTIKGDIKTLG

-587 TLGAKRYIFRKDN
+587 TLGAKRYIYRKDD
-600 KLSITVC
+600 KISITVC

-618 ENQEKPFLFFNDG
+618 ENQQKPFLFFNDG
-631 MFVDCD
+631 MFVDCE

-645 YIDKEI
+645 YIDREI
-651 ENTVTDYLG
+651 ENIITDYLG
-660 NTAYYHEKSFIHLE
+660 NQAYYHEKSFIHLE
-674 KTDYLLSLT
+674 KTDYLLSLSD
-683 KMYIDYYSGLQKLY
+683 MYIKYFMGVQKLI

>member
-1 MTIYNIQ
+1 MIYELKDLTQFLSTI
-8 QVQDFLNTID
+8 NTKDVI
-18 KTEIITSKKKIYYN
+18 KSKDKIYYN
-32 MPISFDIETS
+32 LAMSFDIETS

-54 NDDYKKLKNK
+54 NDDYRKLKNTVK
-64 VIAEKKAIMYIWQFA
+64 ADKKAIMYIWQFA
-79 IYDNVI
+79 IEENVI
-85 IGRTWNDFIYL
+85 IGRTWNDFLYF

-102 YLDLEKRYLIV
+102 YLNLKERYIIV

-119 YEFQFICRWFEWLDI
+119 YEFQFICKWFNWVDI
-134 FADSERKPIKAT
+134 FADSERKPIKAMT
-146 TNTHFIFK
+146 DTHFIFK

-191 KTPITKEELH
+191 KTPISKEELK
-201 YCVNDVL
+201 YCENDVL
-208 IVTAYID
+208 IVTSYID
-215 EQIDEFDGNIE
+215 EQINEFGNIE
-226 NIPLTQ
+226 KIPLTQ

-246 NKEYRY
+246 NKEYQY
-252 FIKKLTIEKPEY
+252 FIKELTIEKPEY
-264 MLLKNAFAGGFTH
+264 MLLKNAFMGGFTH
-277 CNAMYTNTI
+277 CNAMYTNKI
-286 CKNVTSYDFTS
+286 CQNVTSYDFTS

-303 IAEKYPMSKGMQ
+303 ISEKYPMSKGKEVY
-315 IECKSLE
+315 ITTESEL
-322 QLETLIKNY
+322 LNLIKNY
-331 CVLVDLRFDN
+331 CVLVDLQFNN
-341 IKSSFLYDNIISM
+341 IKSSFMYEQIISY
-354 SKCRNL
+354 SKCRNV
-360 KNPLVNN
+360 KNPLINN

-372 ADTLTITCTDIDF
+372 ADTLTITCTDVDF

-400 LCYIYKKDY
+400 LCYIYEKNY

-455 IVHDKYN
+455 IVHDTVSFN
-462 FDGKEWTSEV
+462 GVEWTTEN
-472 GSLEEELKKYN
+472 GNLDEELKNYN
-483 TDKNRFLFYQ
+483 TDKNRFLFYH

-535 YFEKYNKWIVQKL
+535 YFEEYNKWIVQKL
-548 EKCLNYHKIPIDY
+548 EKCLKYHNIPIDY
-561 ISPKTIKGVSKTLG
+561 ISPKTIKGEKKTLG
-575 IWDFDGFYTDFK
+575 VWDFDGFYTDFK

-618 ENQEKPFLFFNDG
+618 ENQQKPFLFFNDG
-631 MFVDCD
+631 MFIDCE

-645 YIDKEI
+645 YIDREI
-651 ENTVTDYLG
+651 ENVITDYLG
-660 NTAYYHEKSFIHLE
+660 NQAYYHEKSFIHLE
-674 KTDYLLSLT
+674 KTDYLLSLSD
-683 KMYIDYYSGLQKLY
+683 MYIKYFMGVQKLI

>member
-1 MTIYNIQ
+1 MT
-8 QVQDFLNTID
+8 
-18 KTEIITSKKKIYYN
+18 
-32 MPISFDIETS
+32 FDIETS

-54 NDDYKKLKNK
+54 NDDYRKLKNTVK
-64 VIAEKKAIMYIWQFA
+64 ADKKAIMYIWQFA
-79 IYDNVI
+79 IEDNVI
-85 IGRTWNDFIYL
+85 IGRTWNDFLYF

-102 YLDLEKRYLIV
+102 YLNLKERYIVV

-119 YEFQFICRWFEWLDI
+119 YEFQFICKWFNWVDI
-134 FADSERKPIKAT
+134 FADSERKPIKAMT
-146 TNTHFIFK
+146 DSHFIFK

-191 KTPITKEELH
+191 KTPISKEELK
-201 YCVNDVL
+201 YCENDVL
-208 IVTAYID
+208 IVTSYID
-215 EQIDEFDGNIE
+215 EQINEFGNIE
-226 NIPLTQ
+226 KIPLTQ

-246 NKEYRY
+246 NKEYQY
-252 FIKKLTIEKPEY
+252 FIKELTIEKPEY
-264 MLLKNAFAGGFTH
+264 LMLKNAFMGGFTH
-277 CNAMYTNTI
+277 CNAMYTNKI

-303 IAEKYPMSKGMQ
+303 ISEKYPMSKGKEVY
-315 IECKSLE
+315 INT
-322 QLETLIKNY
+322 ETELLNLIKNY
-331 CVLVDLRFDN
+331 CVLVDLQFTN
-341 IKSSFLYDNIISM
+341 IKTSFMYEQIISY
-354 SKCRNL
+354 SKCRNV
-360 KNPLVNN
+360 KNPLINN

-372 ADTLTITCTDIDF
+372 ADTLTITCTDVDF
-385 LNIKDFYKWDNLKIG
+385 LNIKDFYKWDNMKIG
-400 LCYIYKKDY
+400 LCYIYEKNY

-455 IVHDKYN
+455 IVHDTVSFN
-462 FDGKEWTSEV
+462 GAEWTTEN
-472 GSLEEELKKYN
+472 GNLDEELKNYN
-483 TDKNRFLFYQ
+483 TDKNRFLFYH

-535 YFEKYNKWIVQKL
+535 YFEEYNKWIVQKL
-548 EKCLNYHKIPIDY
+548 EKCLKYHNIPIDY
-561 ISPKTIKGVSKTLG
+561 ISPKTIKGESKTLG
-575 IWDFDGFYTDFK
+575 VWDFDGFYTIFK
-587 TLGAKRYIFRKDN
+587 TLGAKRYIFQKDD
-600 KLSITVC
+600 KISITVC

-631 MFVDCD
+631 MHVDCE

-645 YIDKEI
+645 YIDREI
-651 ENTVTDYLG
+651 ENIITDYLG
-660 NTAYYHEKSFIHLE
+660 NQAYYHEKSFIHLE
-674 KTDYLLSLT
+674 KTDYLLSLSD
-683 KMYIDYYSGLQKLY
+683 MYIKYFMGVQKLV